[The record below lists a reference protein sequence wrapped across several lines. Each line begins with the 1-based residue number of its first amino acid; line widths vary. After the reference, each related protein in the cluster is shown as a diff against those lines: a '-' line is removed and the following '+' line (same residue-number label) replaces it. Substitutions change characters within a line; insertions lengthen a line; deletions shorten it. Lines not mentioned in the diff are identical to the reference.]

1 MKPITLTIKGL
12 HSFREEQTIDFE
24 GLSGAGVF
32 GIFGPTGSGKS
43 SILDAMT
50 LALYG
55 KVERAANNTHGIL
68 NHAEDTLSVSFTFAL
83 QTNHQISYKVER
95 VFKRTDEMKV
105 KTALCRFIEIKEEHT
120 VLADK
125 ASEVNK
131 RVEELLGLTID
142 DFTRAV
148 VLPQGKF
155 AEFLSLKG
163 AERRHMLQR
172 LFNLE
177 QYGDR
182 LVKKLRRQAQEANA
196 RKKEMLAEQSGL
208 GEAGSEAVE
217 QAEQALEQAE
227 ARLEAMRK
235 NRDQAKERFT
245 EHQEIWNVQ
254 KEKTAYEEEKKRL
267 EEEQPHVDSMQKRLV
282 EAEKAAALKP
292 YADRY
297 AEAIQHEEKAKKEQT
312 LAQKDLADRTAFFHQ
327 KHEEYEA
334 WRRHKSEKEP
344 ELLTEQEQLSRLQE
358 IEIKLSEAKREE
370 EGKKAEL
377 QQKEEALQSVMNE
390 LEAVTDRLAR
400 GQNRQTEL
408 KQQLKSL
415 QVTSDERKSCQ
426 QAAEMALRIRQTE
439 EQITKEQKRSD
450 ALNLV
455 LQKMNEEKSILV
467 QKTEAEENN
476 IIQAYEAVQTVYHMV
491 CETERSLTRMTEQAK
506 KRQQTLHA
514 QREKARVA
522 LLTKEL
528 AEKLTAGKPCPVCG
542 STHHDSSASVH
553 ETYEFDSSLED
564 NIKQTD
570 VLLTEAA
577 ALSQEILSAKI
588 TLEEQSAR
596 FIEQCPFLQKIQQT
610 PNIEAAASYESQPML
625 EAFDAAK
632 IEWKRVK
639 QDILSVKTRMAQ
651 MISVY
656 QESLKK
662 ADQLNEKI
670 GFEKREADRIESI
683 IAELQSSMDSRLKMF
698 KEAFQDQSVNEAE
711 KWQQAIEE
719 KDRAAEDCEKRIE
732 KSIAFLAEH
741 EAQKEKLRESGH
753 QLEREKLELHF
764 AAERIKSVIADCEHE
779 LGDYAKGD
787 SIQIKLRS
795 VQQDLKL
802 LKEKE
807 QSLYEELQSAQMKLN
822 QAKSRAS
829 ASELTLQEAK
839 DRLDKAES
847 DWLEHAKSTRFT
859 RTEEVERS
867 LIPADELEKIKAGID
882 QFVDKLK
889 QNAAN
894 LKRVEE
900 RLAGRALSESE
911 WSETVTALQEAEDA
925 FGAAIE
931 EKGAAAKALAVIRE
945 HHKRFNE
952 IEHELKKWQ
961 THIDRLDKLQAV
973 FKGNTFVEFL
983 AEEQLESVARDASA
997 RLGMLTRQRYAI
1009 EVDSEGGFVMRDD
1022 ANGGVKRPVSS
1033 LSGGETFLTSLS
1045 LALALSAQIQLRGEY
1060 PLQFFFLDEGFGTL
1074 DQDLLDTVVTA
1085 LEKLQSDNLSVG
1097 VISHVQELRARL
1109 PKKLIVHPAEPS
1121 GRGTRVSLE
1130 LM

>member
-1 MKPITLTIKGL
+1 MKPIVLSIKGL

-105 KTALCRFIEIKEEHT
+105 KTALCRFIEIRDEHT

-196 RKKEMLAEQSGL
+196 RKNEMLAEQSGL
-208 GEAGSEAVE
+208 GEASSEAVE

-245 EHQEIWNVQ
+245 EYQEIWNVQ
-254 KEKTAYEEEKKRL
+254 KEKAAYEEEKKRL
-267 EEEQPHVDSMQKRLV
+267 EKEQLHVDSMKKRLL
-282 EAEKAAALKP
+282 EAETAAALKP

-297 AEAIQHEEKAKKEQT
+297 AEAIQHEEKAEKEQT

-327 KHEEYEA
+327 KHEEYEE
-334 WRRHKSEKEP
+334 WRQHKSGKEP

-358 IEIKLSEAKREE
+358 IEVKLSEAKQDEE
-370 EGKKAEL
+370 RKKAEL

-390 LEAVTDRLAR
+390 LETVTDRLTR

-439 EQITKEQKRSD
+439 EQIRKEKKRSD

-455 LQKMNEEKSILV
+455 LQKMNEEKSTLV
-467 QKTEAEENN
+467 QKTEAEKSN

-506 KRQQTLHA
+506 KRQQTLHS
-514 QREKARVA
+514 QREKARMA

-542 STHHDSSASVH
+542 STHHDPSASVH
-553 ETYEFDSSLED
+553 ETYELDSNLEK

-596 FIEQCPFLQKIQQT
+596 FIEQCTFLQTIQA
-610 PNIEAAASYESQPML
+610 PNLEAAASYENQPVQ
-625 EAFDAAK
+625 EAFDTAT
-632 IEWKRVK
+632 IEWKQVK

-651 MISVY
+651 VISAY
-656 QESLKK
+656 QESLKT

-670 GFEKREADRIESI
+670 GFEQREADRIDSI

-719 KDRAAEDCEKRIE
+719 KDRAAEECEKRIE

-753 QLEREKLELHF
+753 QLEREKLELHY
-764 AAERIKSVIADCEHE
+764 AAERIKSVIADYEHE

-807 QSLYEELQSAQMKLN
+807 QSLYEELQSAQTMLN

-829 ASELTLQEAK
+829 ASELTLKEAK
-839 DRLDKAES
+839 DRLEKAEAA
-847 DWLEHAKSTRFT
+847 WLEHAKSTRFT

-867 LIPADELEKIKAGID
+867 LIPDAELEKMKAGID
-882 QFVDKLK
+882 QFMDKLK

-894 LKRVEE
+894 LERVAEI
-900 RLAGRALSESE
+900 LAGRALSESE

-931 EKGAAAKALAVIRE
+931 EKGAAAKALAVIRD

-952 IEHELKKWQ
+952 IEAELKKWQ

-1009 EVDSEGGFVMRDD
+1009 EVDSEGGFVMRDN

-1121 GRGTRVSLE
+1121 GRGTRVTLE

>member
-1 MKPITLTIKGL
+1 MKPIVLSIKGL

-105 KTALCRFIEIKEEHT
+105 KTALCRFIEIRDEHT

-196 RKKEMLAEQSGL
+196 RKNEMLAEQSGL
-208 GEAGSEAVE
+208 GEASSEAVE

-245 EHQEIWNVQ
+245 EYQEIWNVQ
-254 KEKTAYEEEKKRL
+254 KEKAAYEEEKKRL
-267 EEEQPHVDSMQKRLV
+267 EKEQLHVDSMKKRLL
-282 EAEKAAALKP
+282 EAETAAALKP

-297 AEAIQHEEKAKKEQT
+297 AEAIQHEEKAEKEQT

-327 KHEEYEA
+327 KHEEYEE
-334 WRRHKSEKEP
+334 WRQHKSGKEP

-358 IEIKLSEAKREE
+358 IEVKLSEAKQDEE
-370 EGKKAEL
+370 RKKAEL

-390 LEAVTDRLAR
+390 LETVTDRLTR

-408 KQQLKSL
+408 KRQLKSL

-439 EQITKEQKRSD
+439 EQIRKEKKRSD

-455 LQKMNEEKSILV
+455 LQKMNEEKSTLV
-467 QKTEAEENN
+467 QKTEAEKSN

-506 KRQQTLHA
+506 KRQQTLHS
-514 QREKARVA
+514 QREKARMA

-542 STHHDSSASVH
+542 STHHDPSASVH
-553 ETYEFDSSLED
+553 ETYELDSNLEK

-596 FIEQCPFLQKIQQT
+596 FIEQCPFLQTIQA
-610 PNIEAAASYESQPML
+610 PNLEAAASYENQPVQ
-625 EAFDAAK
+625 EAFDTAT
-632 IEWKRVK
+632 IEWKQVK

-651 MISVY
+651 VISAY
-656 QESLKK
+656 QESLKT

-670 GFEKREADRIESI
+670 GFEQREADRIDSI

-719 KDRAAEDCEKRIE
+719 KDRAAEECEKRIE

-753 QLEREKLELHF
+753 QLEREKLELHY
-764 AAERIKSVIADCEHE
+764 AAERIKSVIADYEHE

-807 QSLYEELQSAQMKLN
+807 QSLYEELQSAQTMLN

-829 ASELTLQEAK
+829 ASELTLKEAK
-839 DRLDKAES
+839 DRLEKAEAA
-847 DWLEHAKSTRFT
+847 WLEHAKSTRFT

-867 LIPADELEKIKAGID
+867 LIPAAELEKMKAGID
-882 QFVDKLK
+882 QFMDKLK

-894 LKRVEE
+894 LERVAEI
-900 RLAGRALSESE
+900 LAGRALSESE

-931 EKGAAAKALAVIRE
+931 EKGAAAKALAVIRD

-952 IEHELKKWQ
+952 IEAELKKWQ

-1009 EVDSEGGFVMRDD
+1009 EVDSEGGFVMRDN

>member
-1 MKPITLTIKGL
+1 MKPIALSIKGL

-105 KTALCRFIEIKEEHT
+105 KTALCRFIEIRDEHT

-196 RKKEMLAEQSGL
+196 RKNEMLAEQSGL
-208 GEAGSEAVE
+208 GEASSEAVE
-217 QAEQALEQAE
+217 QAEKALEQAE

-235 NRDQAKERFT
+235 NRDQAKARFT
-245 EHQEIWNVQ
+245 EYQEIWNVQ
-254 KEKTAYEEEKKRL
+254 KEKAAYEEEKKRL
-267 EEEQPHVDSMQKRLV
+267 EEEQPQVDSMQKRLL
-282 EAEKAAALKP
+282 EAETAAALKP

-297 AEAIQHEEKAKKEQT
+297 AEAIQHEEKAEKEQT

-327 KHEEYEA
+327 KHEEYEE
-334 WRRHKSEKEP
+334 WRQHKSEKEP

-358 IEIKLSEAKREE
+358 IEIKLSEAKQEE
-370 EGKKAEL
+370 ERKKAEL

-390 LEAVTDRLAR
+390 LETVTDRLTR

-439 EQITKEQKRSD
+439 EQITKEKKRSD

-455 LQKMNEEKSILV
+455 LQKMNEEKSTLV
-467 QKTEAEENN
+467 QKMEAEKSN

-506 KRQQTLHA
+506 KRQQTLHS

-542 STHHDSSASVH
+542 SIHHDPSASVH
-553 ETYEFDSSLED
+553 ETYELDSNLEE

-596 FIEQCPFLQKIQQT
+596 FIEQCPFLQTIQV
-610 PNIEAAASYESQPML
+610 PNLEAAASYENQPVH
-625 EAFDAAK
+625 EAFDTAT

-651 MISVY
+651 MISAY

-683 IAELQSSMDSRLKMF
+683 IAELQSLMDSRLNMF

-711 KWQQAIEE
+711 KWQRAIEE
-719 KDRAAEDCEKRIE
+719 KDRAAEECEKRIE

-753 QLEREKLELHF
+753 QLEREKLELHY
-764 AAERIKSVIADCEHE
+764 AAERIKSLIADYEHE
-779 LGDYAKGD
+779 LGDYARGD

-807 QSLYEELQSAQMKLN
+807 QSLYEELQSAQTMLN

-829 ASELTLQEAK
+829 ASELTLKEAK
-839 DRLDKAES
+839 DRFEKAEAA
-847 DWLEHAKSTRFT
+847 WLEHAKSTRFT

-867 LIPADELEKIKAGID
+867 LIPADELDKMKADID
-882 QFVDKLK
+882 QFMDKLK

-894 LKRVEE
+894 LERVAEI
-900 RLAGRALSESE
+900 LAGRALSESE

-931 EKGAAAKALAVIRE
+931 EKGAAAKALAVIRD

-952 IEHELKKWQ
+952 IEAELKKWQ

>member
-1 MKPITLTIKGL
+1 MKPIALSIKGL

-68 NHAEDTLSVSFTFAL
+68 NQAEDTLSVSFTFAL

-105 KTALCRFIEIKEEHT
+105 KTALCRFIEIKDEHT

-196 RKKEMLAEQSGL
+196 RKNEMLAEQSGL
-208 GEAGSEAVE
+208 GEASSEAVE
-217 QAEQALEQAE
+217 QAEKALEQAE

-254 KEKTAYEEEKKRL
+254 KEKSAYEEEEKRL
-267 EEEQPHVDSMQKRLV
+267 AEEQSHIDSMQKRLL
-282 EAEKAAALKP
+282 EAETAAALKP

-297 AEAIQHEEKAKKEQT
+297 AEAIQHEEQAEKEQT
-312 LAQKDLADRTAFFHQ
+312 LAQKDLADRTAFFQQ

-334 WRRHKSEKEP
+334 WRQHKSEKEP

-358 IEIKLSEAKREE
+358 IEIKLSEAKQEE
-370 EGKKAEL
+370 ERKKADL
-377 QQKEEALQSVMNE
+377 RQKEEALQSVMNE
-390 LEAVTDRLAR
+390 LETVTDRLTR

-415 QVTSDERKSCQ
+415 QVTSNERKSCH

-439 EQITKEQKRSD
+439 EQIKKEKKRSEE
-450 ALNLV
+450 LNLV
-455 LQKMNEEKSILV
+455 LQKMNEEKNTLV

-476 IIQAYEAVQTVYHMV
+476 IIQAYEAVQTVYHLV
-491 CETERSLTRMTEQAK
+491 CETERSLTHMTEEARKSQH
-506 KRQQTLHA
+506 TLHL

-528 AEKLTAGKPCPVCG
+528 AQKLTAGKPCPVCG
-542 STHHDSSASVH
+542 STDHDPSASVH
-553 ETYEFDSSLED
+553 ETYEADSHLEED
-564 NIKQTD
+564 IKRTD

-596 FIEQCPFLQKIQQT
+596 FIEQCPFLQTIQAQ
-610 PNIEAAASYESQPML
+610 NLEAAASFENQPVY
-625 EAFDAAK
+625 EAFETVK
-632 IEWKRVK
+632 FEWKRIK

-651 MISVY
+651 MIGAY

-662 ADQLNEKI
+662 AEQLNEKI

-683 IAELQSSMDSRLKMF
+683 ISELQSSMDSSLNMF
-698 KEAFQDQSVNEAE
+698 KEAFQNQSVDEAE

-719 KDRAAEDCEKRIE
+719 KDRAAEECEKRIE

-753 QLEREKLELHF
+753 RLEREKLELHY
-764 AAERIKSVIADCEHE
+764 AAERIKSVIADYEHE

-839 DRLDKAES
+839 GRLEKAKAA
-847 DWLEHAKSTRFT
+847 WLEHTKNTSIT
-859 RTEEVERS
+859 RTEEVEQS
-867 LIPADELEKIKAGID
+867 LIPADELEKMKTGID
-882 QFVDKLK
+882 QFMDKLK

-894 LKRVEE
+894 LKRVAEI
-900 RLAGRALSESE
+900 LAGRALSESE
-911 WSETVTALQEAEDA
+911 WNETVAALQKAEDA

-931 EKGAAAKALAVIRE
+931 EKGAAAKALAVIRD

-952 IEHELKKWQ
+952 IEAELKKWQ

-997 RLGMLTRQRYAI
+997 RLSMLTRQRYAI

-1022 ANGGVKRPVSS
+1022 ANGGVRRPVSS

-1085 LEKLQSDNLSVG
+1085 LEKLQSDNLAVG

>member
-1 MKPITLTIKGL
+1 MKPIALSIKGL
-12 HSFREEQTIDFE
+12 HSFREEQTIDFD

-83 QTNHQISYKVER
+83 QANHQTSYKVER
-95 VFKRTDEMKV
+95 VFKRTDDMKV
-105 KTALCRFIEIKEEHT
+105 KTALCRFIEIKDEQT

-125 ASEVNK
+125 AGEVNK

-172 LFNLE
+172 LFHLE

-196 RKKEMLAEQSGL
+196 RKNEMLAEQSGL
-208 GEAGSEAVE
+208 GEASSEAVE
-217 QAEQALEQAE
+217 QAEQALKQAE

-235 NRDQAKERFT
+235 NRDQAKERFA

-254 KEKTAYEEEKKRL
+254 KEKAAYEEEKKRL
-267 EEEQPHVDSMQKRLV
+267 EEKHPHIDSMQKRLQ
-282 EAEKAAALKP
+282 EAETAAALKP

-297 AEAIQHEEKAKKEQT
+297 AETIQHEDKAEKEQT
-312 LAQKDLADRTAFFHQ
+312 LAQKNVAERTAFFHQ
-327 KHEEYEA
+327 KQEEYEA

-344 ELLTEQEQLSRLQE
+344 ALLTEQEQLSRLQE
-358 IEIKLSEAKREE
+358 IEIKRSEAKQEE
-370 EGKKAEL
+370 EHKKAEL
-377 QQKEEALQSVMNE
+377 RQKEKALQSVMNE
-390 LEAVTDRLAR
+390 LETVTDRLTR

-426 QAAEMALRIRQTE
+426 KAAEMALRIRQTE
-439 EQITKEQKRSD
+439 EQITKEKKRSD
-450 ALNLV
+450 ALNLI
-455 LQKMNEEKSILV
+455 LQKMNEEKRTLV
-467 QKTEAEENN
+467 QKKEAEENN

-491 CETERSLTRMTEQAK
+491 CETERSFNQMIEQAK

-553 ETYEFDSSLED
+553 ETYELDSNLEE

-577 ALSQEILSAKI
+577 ALGQEILSAKI

-596 FIEQCPFLQKIQQT
+596 CIEQCPFLQTIQA
-610 PNIEAAASYESQPML
+610 PNLEAAASYENQPVN
-625 EAFDAAK
+625 EAFDAAVL
-632 IEWKRVK
+632 EWKRVK
-639 QDILSVKTRMAQ
+639 QDILSVKTRMTQ
-651 MISVY
+651 MISAY
-656 QESLKK
+656 QESVKK
-662 ADQLNEKI
+662 VDQYNEKI
-670 GFEKREADRIESI
+670 GFEKREADRIEGI
-683 IAELQSSMDSRLKMF
+683 IAELQSSMDSHLNMF
-698 KEAFQDQSVNEAE
+698 KEAFQDQSVDEAE

-719 KDRAAEDCEKRIE
+719 KDRAAEECEKRIE
-732 KSIAFLAEH
+732 KSIAFLAEY

-753 QLEREKLELHF
+753 QLEREKLELHY
-764 AAERIKSVIADCEHE
+764 AAERIKSVIADYERE
-779 LGDYAKGD
+779 LGGYAKGD
-787 SIQIKLRS
+787 SIKLKLS
-795 VQQDLKL
+795 TVQQDLKV

-807 QSLYEELQSAQMKLN
+807 QILYEELQSAQTTLN
-822 QAKSRAS
+822 QANSRAS
-829 ASELTLQEAK
+829 ASEIALREAK
-839 DRLDKAES
+839 DRLEKAEAA
-847 DWLEHAKSTRFT
+847 WLEHAKSTPFT
-859 RTEEVERS
+859 RTEEVEQS
-867 LIPADELEKIKAGID
+867 LIPSDELDKMKIGID
-882 QFVDKLK
+882 QFMDKVK
-889 QNAAN
+889 QNTAN
-894 LKRVEE
+894 LKRVAE
-900 RLAGRALSESE
+900 RLAGRSLLEGE
-911 WSETVTALQEAEDA
+911 WNETVTALQEAEDA
-925 FGAAIE
+925 HGAAIE
-931 EKGAAAKALAVIRE
+931 EKGAAAKALAVIRD

-952 IEHELKKWQ
+952 IEAELKKWQ

>member
-1 MKPITLTIKGL
+1 MKPIALSIKGL

-105 KTALCRFIEIKEEHT
+105 KTALCRFIEIKDEHT

-125 ASEVNK
+125 AGEVNK

-172 LFNLE
+172 LFHLE

-196 RKKEMLAEQSGL
+196 RKNEMLAEQSGL
-208 GEAGSEAVE
+208 GEASSEAVE
-217 QAEQALEQAE
+217 QAEKALEQAE
-227 ARLEAMRK
+227 VQLETMKK

-254 KEKTAYEEEKKRL
+254 KEQSAYEEEKRRL
-267 EEEQPHVDSMQKRLV
+267 EEEQPHVDSMQKRLLK
-282 EAEKAAALKP
+282 AETAAALKP

-297 AEAIQHEEKAKKEQT
+297 AEAIQQEEKAAKEQL
-312 LAQKDLADRTAFFHQ
+312 LAEKDLADRTVFCHQ

-358 IEIKLSEAKREE
+358 IEIKLSEAKQEE
-370 EGKKAEL
+370 ERKKAEL
-377 QQKEEALQSVMNE
+377 QQKEESLQSVVNE
-390 LEAVTDRLAR
+390 LETVTDRLSR

-439 EQITKEQKRSD
+439 EQIRKEKKRSD

-455 LQKMNEEKSILV
+455 LQKMNEEKSTLV
-467 QKTEAEENN
+467 HKTEAEKNN

-491 CETERSLTRMTEQAK
+491 CEAERSLTRMTEQGK

-514 QREKARVA
+514 QREKARMA

-528 AEKLTAGKPCPVCG
+528 SEKLIAGKPCPVCG
-542 STHHDSSASVH
+542 STYHDPSASAH
-553 ETYEFDSSLED
+553 ETYELDGNLEED
-564 NIKQTD
+564 IKQTD
-570 VLLTEAA
+570 VILTEAA
-577 ALSQEILSAKI
+577 SLSQEILSAKI

-596 FIEQCPFLQKIQQT
+596 FIEQCPFLQTIQAS
-610 PNIEAAASYESQPML
+610 NLEAAASYENQPVY
-625 EAFDAAK
+625 EAFETAQL
-632 IEWKRVK
+632 EWKRVK
-639 QDILSVKTRMAQ
+639 QDILSVKIRMAQ
-651 MISVY
+651 MISAY

-662 ADQLNEKI
+662 AEQLNEKI
-670 GFEKREADRIESI
+670 GFEKREADRIEST
-683 IAELQSSMDSRLKMF
+683 IAELRSSMDSRMKQF
-698 KEAFQDQSVNEAE
+698 NEAFGDQSVDEAE

-719 KDRAAEDCEKRIE
+719 KDRAAEECEKRIE
-732 KSIAFLAEH
+732 KSIAFLSEH

-753 QLEREKLELHF
+753 QLEREKLELHY
-764 AAERIKSVIADCEHE
+764 AAERIKSVIADYEHE

-787 SIQIKLRS
+787 SIEIKLRS

-807 QSLYEELQSAQMKLN
+807 QSLYEELQSAQTMLN
-822 QAKSRAS
+822 QANSRAS
-829 ASELTLQEAK
+829 ASAITLKEAK
-839 DRLDKAES
+839 DSLEKAEAA
-847 DWLEHAKSTRFT
+847 WLEHAKSTCFT

-867 LIPADELEKIKAGID
+867 LIPADELDKIKTRID
-882 QFVDKLK
+882 QFMDKRK

-894 LKRVEE
+894 LKRVAEI
-900 RLAGRALSESE
+900 LADRALSEGQ
-911 WSETVTALQEAEDA
+911 WSKTVTALQEAEDA

-931 EKGAAAKALAVIRE
+931 EKGAAAKALAVIRD

-952 IEHELKKWQ
+952 IEAELKKWQ

-1109 PKKLIVHPAEPS
+1109 PKKLIVHPAEPT
-1121 GRGTRVSLE
+1121 GGGTRVSLE

>member
-1 MKPITLTIKGL
+1 MKPIALSIKGL

-105 KTALCRFIEIKEEHT
+105 KTALCRFIEIKDEHT

-125 ASEVNK
+125 AGEVNK

-172 LFNLE
+172 LFHLE

-196 RKKEMLAEQSGL
+196 RKNEMLAEQSGL
-208 GEAGSEAVE
+208 GEASSEAVE
-217 QAEQALEQAE
+217 QAEKALEQAE
-227 ARLEAMRK
+227 AQLETMKK

-254 KEKTAYEEEKKRL
+254 KEQSAYEEEKRRL
-267 EEEQPHVDSMQKRLV
+267 EEEQPHVDSMQKRLLK
-282 EAEKAAALKP
+282 AETAAALKP

-297 AEAIQHEEKAKKEQT
+297 AEAIQQEEKAAKEQT
-312 LAQKDLADRTAFFHQ
+312 LAEKDLADRTVFCHQ

-358 IEIKLSEAKREE
+358 IEIKLSEAKQEE
-370 EGKKAEL
+370 ERKKAEL
-377 QQKEEALQSVMNE
+377 QQKEESLQSVVNE
-390 LEAVTDRLAR
+390 LETVTDRLSR

-439 EQITKEQKRSD
+439 EQIRKEKKRSD

-455 LQKMNEEKSILV
+455 LQKMNEEKSTLV
-467 QKTEAEENN
+467 HKTEAEKNN

-491 CETERSLTRMTEQAK
+491 CEAERSLTRMTEQGK

-514 QREKARVA
+514 QREKARMA

-528 AEKLTAGKPCPVCG
+528 SEKLTAGKPCPVCG
-542 STHHDSSASVH
+542 STYHDPSASAH
-553 ETYEFDSSLED
+553 ETYELDGNLEED
-564 NIKQTD
+564 IKQTD
-570 VLLTEAA
+570 VILTEAA
-577 ALSQEILSAKI
+577 SLSQEILSAKI

-596 FIEQCPFLQKIQQT
+596 FIEQCPFLQTIQAS
-610 PNIEAAASYESQPML
+610 NLEAAASYENQPVY
-625 EAFDAAK
+625 EAFETAQL
-632 IEWKRVK
+632 EWKRVK

-651 MISVY
+651 MISAY

-662 ADQLNEKI
+662 AEQLNEKI

-683 IAELQSSMDSRLKMF
+683 IAELRSSMDSRMKQF
-698 KEAFQDQSVNEAE
+698 NEAFGDQSVDEAE

-719 KDRAAEDCEKRIE
+719 KDRAAEECEKRIE
-732 KSIAFLAEH
+732 KSIAFLSEH

-753 QLEREKLELHF
+753 QLEREKLELHY
-764 AAERIKSVIADCEHE
+764 AAERIKSVIADYEHE

-787 SIQIKLRS
+787 SIEIKLRS

-807 QSLYEELQSAQMKLN
+807 QSLYEELQSAQTMLN
-822 QAKSRAS
+822 QANSRAS
-829 ASELTLQEAK
+829 ASALTLKEAK
-839 DRLDKAES
+839 DSLEKAEAA
-847 DWLEHAKSTRFT
+847 WLEHAKSTCFT

-867 LIPADELEKIKAGID
+867 LIPADELDKIKTRID
-882 QFVDKLK
+882 QFMDKRK

-894 LKRVEE
+894 LKRVAEI
-900 RLAGRALSESE
+900 LADRALSEGE
-911 WSETVTALQEAEDA
+911 WSKTVTALQEAEDA

-931 EKGAAAKALAVIRE
+931 EKGAAAKALAVIRD

-952 IEHELKKWQ
+952 IEAELKKWQ

-1109 PKKLIVHPAEPS
+1109 PKKLIVHPAEPT

>member
-1 MKPITLTIKGL
+1 MKPIALSIKGL

-68 NHAEDTLSVSFTFAL
+68 NQAEDTLSVSFTFAL

-105 KTALCRFIEIKEEHT
+105 KTALCRFIEIKDEHT

-196 RKKEMLAEQSGL
+196 RKNEMLAEQSGL
-208 GEAGSEAVE
+208 GEASSEAVE
-217 QAEQALEQAE
+217 QAEKALEQAE
-227 ARLEAMRK
+227 AQLEAMRK

-254 KEKTAYEEEKKRL
+254 KEKSAYEEEEKRL
-267 EEEQPHVDSMQKRLV
+267 AEEQPHIDSMQKRLL
-282 EAEKAAALKP
+282 EAETAAALKP

-297 AEAIQHEEKAKKEQT
+297 AEAIQHEEQAEKEQT
-312 LAQKDLADRTAFFHQ
+312 LAQKDLADRTAFFQQ

-334 WRRHKSEKEP
+334 WRQHKSEKEP
-344 ELLTEQEQLSRLQE
+344 ELLAKQEQLSRLQE
-358 IEIKLSEAKREE
+358 IEIKLSEAKQEE
-370 EGKKAEL
+370 ERKKADL
-377 QQKEEALQSVMNE
+377 RQKEEALQSVMNE
-390 LEAVTDRLAR
+390 LETVTDRLTR

-439 EQITKEQKRSD
+439 EQIKKEKKRSD
-450 ALNLV
+450 ELNLV
-455 LQKMNEEKSILV
+455 LQKMNEEKNTLV
-467 QKTEAEENN
+467 RKTEAEENN
-476 IIQAYEAVQTVYHMV
+476 IIQAYEAVQTVYHLV
-491 CETERSLTRMTEQAK
+491 CETERSLTHMTEEARKSQH
-506 KRQQTLHA
+506 TLHL

-528 AEKLTAGKPCPVCG
+528 AQKLTAGKPCPVCG
-542 STHHDSSASVH
+542 STDHDPSASVH
-553 ETYEFDSSLED
+553 ETYEADSHLEED
-564 NIKQTD
+564 IKRTD

-596 FIEQCPFLQKIQQT
+596 FIEQCPFLQTIQTQ
-610 PNIEAAASYESQPML
+610 NLEAAASFEHQPVY
-625 EAFDAAK
+625 EAFETAK
-632 IEWKRVK
+632 FEWKRIK

-651 MISVY
+651 MIGAY

-662 ADQLNEKI
+662 AEQLNEKI

-683 IAELQSSMDSRLKMF
+683 ISELQSSMDSSLNMF
-698 KEAFQDQSVNEAE
+698 KEAFQNQSVDEAE

-719 KDRAAEDCEKRIE
+719 KDRAAEECEKRIE

-753 QLEREKLELHF
+753 RLEREKLELHY
-764 AAERIKSVIADCEHE
+764 AAERIKSVIADYEHE

-839 DRLDKAES
+839 GRLEKAKAA
-847 DWLEHAKSTRFT
+847 WLENTKNTSIT
-859 RTEEVERS
+859 RTEEVEQS
-867 LIPADELEKIKAGID
+867 LIPADELEKMKTGID
-882 QFVDKLK
+882 QFMDKLK

-894 LKRVEE
+894 LKRVAEI
-900 RLAGRALSESE
+900 LAGRALSESE
-911 WSETVTALQEAEDA
+911 WNETVAALQEAEDA

-931 EKGAAAKALAVIRE
+931 EKGAAAKALAVIRD

-952 IEHELKKWQ
+952 IEAELKKWQ

-997 RLGMLTRQRYAI
+997 RLSMLTRQRYAI

-1022 ANGGVKRPVSS
+1022 ANGGVRRPVSS

-1085 LEKLQSDNLSVG
+1085 LEKLQSDNLAVG

>member
-1 MKPITLTIKGL
+1 MKPIALSIKGL

-105 KTALCRFIEIKEEHT
+105 KTALCRFIEIRDEHT

-196 RKKEMLAEQSGL
+196 RKNEMLAEQSGL
-208 GEAGSEAVE
+208 GEASSEAVE
-217 QAEQALEQAE
+217 QAEKALEQAE

-235 NRDQAKERFT
+235 NRDQAKARFT
-245 EHQEIWNVQ
+245 EYQEIWNVQ
-254 KEKTAYEEEKKRL
+254 KEKSAYEDEKKRL
-267 EEEQPHVDSMQKRLV
+267 EEEQPQVDSMQKRLL
-282 EAEKAAALKP
+282 EAETAAALKP

-297 AEAIQHEEKAKKEQT
+297 AEAIQHEEKAEKEQT

-327 KHEEYEA
+327 KHEEYEE
-334 WRRHKSEKEP
+334 WRQHKSEKEP

-358 IEIKLSEAKREE
+358 IEIKLSEAKQEE
-370 EGKKAEL
+370 ERKKAEL

-390 LEAVTDRLAR
+390 LETVTDRLTR

-439 EQITKEQKRSD
+439 EQITKEKKRSD

-455 LQKMNEEKSILV
+455 LQKMNEEKSTLV
-467 QKTEAEENN
+467 QKMEAEKSN

-506 KRQQTLHA
+506 KRQQTLHS

-542 STHHDSSASVH
+542 SIHHDPSASVH
-553 ETYEFDSSLED
+553 ETYELDSNLEE

-596 FIEQCPFLQKIQQT
+596 FIEQCPFLQTIQV
-610 PNIEAAASYESQPML
+610 PNLEAAASYENQPVH
-625 EAFDAAK
+625 EAFDTAT

-651 MISVY
+651 MISAY

-683 IAELQSSMDSRLKMF
+683 IAELQSSMDSRLNMF

-711 KWQQAIEE
+711 KWQRAIEE
-719 KDRAAEDCEKRIE
+719 KDRAAEECEKRIE

-753 QLEREKLELHF
+753 QLEREKLELHY
-764 AAERIKSVIADCEHE
+764 AAERIKSLIADYEHE

-807 QSLYEELQSAQMKLN
+807 QSLYEELQSAQTMLN

-829 ASELTLQEAK
+829 ASELTLKEAK
-839 DRLDKAES
+839 DRFEKAEAA
-847 DWLEHAKSTRFT
+847 WLEHAKSTRFT

-867 LIPADELEKIKAGID
+867 LIPADELDKMKADID
-882 QFVDKLK
+882 QFMDKLK

-894 LKRVEE
+894 LERVAEI
-900 RLAGRALSESE
+900 LAGRALSESE

-931 EKGAAAKALAVIRE
+931 EKGAAAKALAVIRD

-952 IEHELKKWQ
+952 IEAELKKWQ

>member
-1 MKPITLTIKGL
+1 MKPIALSIKGL

-105 KTALCRFIEIKEEHT
+105 KTALCRFIEIRDEHT

-196 RKKEMLAEQSGL
+196 RKNEMLAEQSGL
-208 GEAGSEAVE
+208 GEASSEAVE
-217 QAEQALEQAE
+217 QAEKALEQAE

-235 NRDQAKERFT
+235 NRDQAKARFT
-245 EHQEIWNVQ
+245 EYQEIWNVQ
-254 KEKTAYEEEKKRL
+254 KEKSAYEDEKKRL
-267 EEEQPHVDSMQKRLV
+267 EEEQPQVDSMQKRLL
-282 EAEKAAALKP
+282 EAETAAALKP

-297 AEAIQHEEKAKKEQT
+297 AEAIQHEEKAEKEQT

-327 KHEEYEA
+327 KHEEYEE
-334 WRRHKSEKEP
+334 WRQHKSEKEP

-358 IEIKLSEAKREE
+358 IEIKLSEAKQEE
-370 EGKKAEL
+370 ERKKAEL

-390 LEAVTDRLAR
+390 LETVTDRLTR

-439 EQITKEQKRSD
+439 EQITKEKKRSD

-455 LQKMNEEKSILV
+455 LQKMNEEKSTLV
-467 QKTEAEENN
+467 QKMEAEKSN

-506 KRQQTLHA
+506 KRQQTLHS

-542 STHHDSSASVH
+542 SIHHDPSASVH
-553 ETYEFDSSLED
+553 ETYELDSNLEE

-570 VLLTEAA
+570 VLLTEAV

-596 FIEQCPFLQKIQQT
+596 FIEQCPFLQTIQV
-610 PNIEAAASYESQPML
+610 PNLEAAASYENQPVH
-625 EAFDAAK
+625 EAFDTAT

-651 MISVY
+651 MISAY

-683 IAELQSSMDSRLKMF
+683 IAELQSSMDSRLNMF

-711 KWQQAIEE
+711 KWQRAIEE
-719 KDRAAEDCEKRIE
+719 KDRAAEECEKRIE

-753 QLEREKLELHF
+753 QLEREKLELHY
-764 AAERIKSVIADCEHE
+764 AAERIKSLIADYEHE
-779 LGDYAKGD
+779 LGDYARGD

-807 QSLYEELQSAQMKLN
+807 QSLYEELQSAQTMLN

-829 ASELTLQEAK
+829 ASELTLKEAK
-839 DRLDKAES
+839 DRFEKAEAA
-847 DWLEHAKSTRFT
+847 WLEHAKSTRFT

-867 LIPADELEKIKAGID
+867 LIPADELDKMKADID
-882 QFVDKLK
+882 QFMDKLK

-894 LKRVEE
+894 LERVAEI
-900 RLAGRALSESE
+900 LAGRALSESE

-931 EKGAAAKALAVIRE
+931 EKGAAAKALAVIRD

-952 IEHELKKWQ
+952 IEAELKKWQ

>member
-1 MKPITLTIKGL
+1 MKPIALSIKGL

-105 KTALCRFIEIKEEHT
+105 KTALCRFIEIRDEHT

-196 RKKEMLAEQSGL
+196 RKNEMLAEQSGL
-208 GEAGSEAVE
+208 GEASSEAVE
-217 QAEQALEQAE
+217 QAEKALEQAE
-227 ARLEAMRK
+227 AWLEAMRK
-235 NRDQAKERFT
+235 NRDQAKARFT
-245 EHQEIWNVQ
+245 EYQEIWNVQ
-254 KEKTAYEEEKKRL
+254 KEKAAYEEEKKRL
-267 EEEQPHVDSMQKRLV
+267 EEEQPQVDSMQKRLL
-282 EAEKAAALKP
+282 EAETAAALKP

-297 AEAIQHEEKAKKEQT
+297 AEAIQHEEKAEKEQT

-327 KHEEYEA
+327 KHEEYEE
-334 WRRHKSEKEP
+334 WRQHKSEKEP

-358 IEIKLSEAKREE
+358 IEIKLSEAKQEE
-370 EGKKAEL
+370 ERKKAEL

-390 LEAVTDRLAR
+390 LETVTDRLTR

-439 EQITKEQKRSD
+439 EQITKEKKRSD

-455 LQKMNEEKSILV
+455 LQKMNEEKSTLV
-467 QKTEAEENN
+467 QKMEAEKSN

-491 CETERSLTRMTEQAK
+491 CVTERSLTRMTEQAK
-506 KRQQTLHA
+506 KRQQTLHS

-542 STHHDSSASVH
+542 SIHHDPSASVH
-553 ETYEFDSSLED
+553 ETYELDSNLEE

-588 TLEEQSAR
+588 TLEEQFAR
-596 FIEQCPFLQKIQQT
+596 FIEQCPFLQTIQV
-610 PNIEAAASYESQPML
+610 PNLEAAASYENQPVH
-625 EAFDAAK
+625 EAFDTAT

-651 MISVY
+651 MISAY

-683 IAELQSSMDSRLKMF
+683 IAELQSSMDSRLNMF

-711 KWQQAIEE
+711 KWQRAIEE
-719 KDRAAEDCEKRIE
+719 KDRAAEECEKRIE

-753 QLEREKLELHF
+753 QLEREKLELHY
-764 AAERIKSVIADCEHE
+764 AAERIKSLIADYEHE
-779 LGDYAKGD
+779 LGDYARGD

-807 QSLYEELQSAQMKLN
+807 QSLYEELQSAQTMLN

-829 ASELTLQEAK
+829 ASELTLKEAK
-839 DRLDKAES
+839 DRFEKAEAA
-847 DWLEHAKSTRFT
+847 WLEHAKSTRFT

-867 LIPADELEKIKAGID
+867 LIPANELDKMKADID
-882 QFVDKLK
+882 QFMDKLK

-894 LKRVEE
+894 LERVAEI
-900 RLAGRALSESE
+900 LAGRALSESE

-931 EKGAAAKALAVIRE
+931 EKGAAAKALAVIRD

-952 IEHELKKWQ
+952 IEAELKKWQ

-983 AEEQLESVARDASA
+983 AEEQLESVARDAST

>member
-1 MKPITLTIKGL
+1 MKPIALSIKGL

-68 NHAEDTLSVSFTFAL
+68 NQAEDTLSVSFTFAL

-105 KTALCRFIEIKEEHT
+105 KTALCRFIEIKDEHT

-196 RKKEMLAEQSGL
+196 RKNEMLAEQSGL
-208 GEAGSEAVE
+208 GEASSEAVE
-217 QAEQALEQAE
+217 QAEKALEQAE

-235 NRDQAKERFT
+235 NRDQARERFT

-254 KEKTAYEEEKKRL
+254 KEKSAYEEEEKRL
-267 EEEQPHVDSMQKRLV
+267 AEEQPHIDSMQKRLL
-282 EAEKAAALKP
+282 EAETAAALKP

-297 AEAIQHEEKAKKEQT
+297 AEAIQHEEQAEKEQT
-312 LAQKDLADRTAFFHQ
+312 LAQKDLADRTAFFQQ

-334 WRRHKSEKEP
+334 WRQHKSEKEP

-358 IEIKLSEAKREE
+358 IEIKLSEAKQEE
-370 EGKKAEL
+370 ERKKADL
-377 QQKEEALQSVMNE
+377 RQKEEALQSVMNE
-390 LEAVTDRLAR
+390 LETVTDRLTR

-415 QVTSDERKSCQ
+415 QVTSNERKSCH

-439 EQITKEQKRSD
+439 EQIKKEKKRSEE
-450 ALNLV
+450 LNLV
-455 LQKMNEEKSILV
+455 LQKMNEEKNTLV

-476 IIQAYEAVQTVYHMV
+476 IIQAYEAVQTVYHLV
-491 CETERSLTRMTEQAK
+491 CETERSLTRMTEETRKSQH
-506 KRQQTLHA
+506 TLHL

-528 AEKLTAGKPCPVCG
+528 AQKLTAGKPCPVCG
-542 STHHDSSASVH
+542 STDHDPSASVH
-553 ETYEFDSSLED
+553 ETYEADSHLEED
-564 NIKQTD
+564 IKRTD

-596 FIEQCPFLQKIQQT
+596 FIEQCPFLQTIQAQ
-610 PNIEAAASYESQPML
+610 NLEAAASFENQPVY
-625 EAFDAAK
+625 EAFETVK
-632 IEWKRVK
+632 FEWKRIK

-651 MISVY
+651 MIGAY

-662 ADQLNEKI
+662 AEQLNEKI

-683 IAELQSSMDSRLKMF
+683 ISELQSSMDSSLNMF
-698 KEAFQDQSVNEAE
+698 KEAFQNQSVDEAE

-719 KDRAAEDCEKRIE
+719 KDRAAEECEKRIE

-753 QLEREKLELHF
+753 RLEREKLELHY
-764 AAERIKSVIADCEHE
+764 AAERIKSVIADYEHE

-839 DRLDKAES
+839 GRLEKAKAA
-847 DWLEHAKSTRFT
+847 WLEHTKNTSIT
-859 RTEEVERS
+859 RTEEVEQS
-867 LIPADELEKIKAGID
+867 LIPADELEKMKTGID
-882 QFVDKLK
+882 QFMDKLK

-894 LKRVEE
+894 LKRVAEI
-900 RLAGRALSESE
+900 LAGRALSESE
-911 WSETVTALQEAEDA
+911 WNETVAALQKAEDA

-931 EKGAAAKALAVIRE
+931 EKGAAAKALAVIRD

-952 IEHELKKWQ
+952 IEAELKKWQ

-997 RLGMLTRQRYAI
+997 RLSMLTRQRYAI

-1022 ANGGVKRPVSS
+1022 ANGGVRRPVSS

-1085 LEKLQSDNLSVG
+1085 LEKLQSDNLAVG

>member
-1 MKPITLTIKGL
+1 
-12 HSFREEQTIDFE
+12 
-24 GLSGAGVF
+24 
-32 GIFGPTGSGKS
+32 
-43 SILDAMT
+43 
-50 LALYG
+50 
-55 KVERAANNTHGIL
+55 
-68 NHAEDTLSVSFTFAL
+68 
-83 QTNHQISYKVER
+83 
-95 VFKRTDEMKV
+95 
-105 KTALCRFIEIKEEHT
+105 
-120 VLADK
+120 
-125 ASEVNK
+125 
-131 RVEELLGLTID
+131 
-142 DFTRAV
+142 
-148 VLPQGKF
+148 
-155 AEFLSLKG
+155 
-163 AERRHMLQR
+163 MLQR

-196 RKKEMLAEQSGL
+196 RKNEMLAEQSGL
-208 GEAGSEAVE
+208 GEASSEAVE

-245 EHQEIWNVQ
+245 EYQEIWNVQ
-254 KEKTAYEEEKKRL
+254 KEKAAYEEEKKRL
-267 EEEQPHVDSMQKRLV
+267 EKEQLHVDSMKKRLL
-282 EAEKAAALKP
+282 EAETAAALKP

-297 AEAIQHEEKAKKEQT
+297 AEAIQHEEKAEKEQT

-327 KHEEYEA
+327 KHEEYEE
-334 WRRHKSEKEP
+334 WRQHKSGKEP

-358 IEIKLSEAKREE
+358 IEVKLSEAKQDEE
-370 EGKKAEL
+370 RKKAEL

-390 LEAVTDRLAR
+390 LETVTDRLTR

-439 EQITKEQKRSD
+439 EQIRKEKKRSD

-455 LQKMNEEKSILV
+455 LQKMNEEKSTLV
-467 QKTEAEENN
+467 QKTEAEKSN

-506 KRQQTLHA
+506 KRQQTLHS
-514 QREKARVA
+514 QREKARMA

-542 STHHDSSASVH
+542 STHHDPSASVH
-553 ETYEFDSSLED
+553 ETYELDSNLEK

-596 FIEQCPFLQKIQQT
+596 FIEQCPFLQTIQA
-610 PNIEAAASYESQPML
+610 PNLEAAASYENQPVQ
-625 EAFDAAK
+625 EAFDTAT
-632 IEWKRVK
+632 IEWKQVK

-651 MISVY
+651 VISAY
-656 QESLKK
+656 QESLKT

-670 GFEKREADRIESI
+670 GFEQREADRIDSI

-719 KDRAAEDCEKRIE
+719 KDRAAEECEKRIE

-753 QLEREKLELHF
+753 QLEREKLELHY
-764 AAERIKSVIADCEHE
+764 AAERIKSVIADYEHE

-807 QSLYEELQSAQMKLN
+807 QSLYEELQSAQTMLN

-829 ASELTLQEAK
+829 ASELTLKEAK
-839 DRLDKAES
+839 DRLEKAEAA
-847 DWLEHAKSTRFT
+847 WLEHAKSTRFT

-867 LIPADELEKIKAGID
+867 LIPDAELEKMKAGID
-882 QFVDKLK
+882 QFMDKLK

-894 LKRVEE
+894 LERVAEI
-900 RLAGRALSESE
+900 LAGRALSESE

-931 EKGAAAKALAVIRE
+931 EKGAAAKALAVIRD

-952 IEHELKKWQ
+952 IEAELKKWQ

-1009 EVDSEGGFVMRDD
+1009 EVDSEGGFVMRDN

-1121 GRGTRVSLE
+1121 GRGTRVTLE

>member
-1 MKPITLTIKGL
+1 MKPIVLSIKGL

-105 KTALCRFIEIKEEHT
+105 KTALCRFIEIRDEHT

-196 RKKEMLAEQSGL
+196 RKNEMLAEQSGL
-208 GEAGSEAVE
+208 GEASSEAVE

-245 EHQEIWNVQ
+245 EYQEIWNVQ
-254 KEKTAYEEEKKRL
+254 KEKAAYEEEKKRL
-267 EEEQPHVDSMQKRLV
+267 EKEQLHVDSMKKRLL
-282 EAEKAAALKP
+282 EAETAAALKP

-297 AEAIQHEEKAKKEQT
+297 AEAIQHEEKAEKEQT

-327 KHEEYEA
+327 KHEEYEE
-334 WRRHKSEKEP
+334 WRQHKSGKEP

-358 IEIKLSEAKREE
+358 IEVKLSEAKQDEE
-370 EGKKAEL
+370 RKKAEL

-390 LEAVTDRLAR
+390 LETVTDRLTR

-439 EQITKEQKRSD
+439 EQIRKEKKRSD

-455 LQKMNEEKSILV
+455 LQKMNEEKSTLV
-467 QKTEAEENN
+467 QKTEAEKSN

-506 KRQQTLHA
+506 KRQQTLHS
-514 QREKARVA
+514 QREKARMA

-542 STHHDSSASVH
+542 STHHDPSASVH
-553 ETYEFDSSLED
+553 ETYELDSNLEK

-596 FIEQCPFLQKIQQT
+596 FIEQCPFLQTIQA
-610 PNIEAAASYESQPML
+610 PNLEAAASYENQPVQ
-625 EAFDAAK
+625 EAFDTAT
-632 IEWKRVK
+632 IEWKQVK

-651 MISVY
+651 VISAY
-656 QESLKK
+656 QESLKT

-670 GFEKREADRIESI
+670 GFEQREADRIDSI

-719 KDRAAEDCEKRIE
+719 KDRAAEECEKRIE

-753 QLEREKLELHF
+753 QLEREKLELHY
-764 AAERIKSVIADCEHE
+764 AAERIKSVIADYEHE

-807 QSLYEELQSAQMKLN
+807 QSLYEELQSAQTMLN

-829 ASELTLQEAK
+829 ASELTLKEAK
-839 DRLDKAES
+839 DRLEKAEAA
-847 DWLEHAKSTRFT
+847 WLEHAKSTRFT

-867 LIPADELEKIKAGID
+867 LIPDAELEKMKAGID
-882 QFVDKLK
+882 QFMDKLK

-894 LKRVEE
+894 LERVAEI
-900 RLAGRALSESE
+900 LAGRALSESE

-931 EKGAAAKALAVIRE
+931 EKGAAAKALAVIRD

-952 IEHELKKWQ
+952 IEAELKKWQ

-1009 EVDSEGGFVMRDD
+1009 EVDSEGGFVMRDN

-1121 GRGTRVSLE
+1121 GRGTRVTLE

>member
-1 MKPITLTIKGL
+1 MKPIALSIKGL

-68 NHAEDTLSVSFTFAL
+68 NQAEDTLSVSFTFAL

-105 KTALCRFIEIKEEHT
+105 KTALCRFIEIKDEHT

-196 RKKEMLAEQSGL
+196 RKNEMLAEQSGL
-208 GEAGSEAVE
+208 GEASSEAVE
-217 QAEQALEQAE
+217 QAEKALEQAE

-254 KEKTAYEEEKKRL
+254 KEKSAYEEEEKRL
-267 EEEQPHVDSMQKRLV
+267 AEEQSHIDSMQKRLL
-282 EAEKAAALKP
+282 EAETAAALKP

-297 AEAIQHEEKAKKEQT
+297 AEAIQHEEQAEKEQT
-312 LAQKDLADRTAFFHQ
+312 LAQKDLADRTAFFQQ

-334 WRRHKSEKEP
+334 WRQHKSEKEP

-358 IEIKLSEAKREE
+358 IEIKLSEAKQEE
-370 EGKKAEL
+370 ERKKADL
-377 QQKEEALQSVMNE
+377 RQKEEALQSVMNE
-390 LEAVTDRLAR
+390 LETVTDRLTR

-415 QVTSDERKSCQ
+415 QVTSNERKSCH

-439 EQITKEQKRSD
+439 EQIKKEKKRSEE
-450 ALNLV
+450 LNLV
-455 LQKMNEEKSILV
+455 LQKMNEEKNTLV

-476 IIQAYEAVQTVYHMV
+476 IIQAYEAVQTVYHLV
-491 CETERSLTRMTEQAK
+491 CETERSLTRMTEETRKSQH
-506 KRQQTLHA
+506 TLHL

-528 AEKLTAGKPCPVCG
+528 AQKLTAGKPCPVCG
-542 STHHDSSASVH
+542 STDHDPSASVH
-553 ETYEFDSSLED
+553 ETYEADSHLEED
-564 NIKQTD
+564 IKRTD

-596 FIEQCPFLQKIQQT
+596 FIEQCPFLQTIQAQ
-610 PNIEAAASYESQPML
+610 NLEAAASFENQPVY
-625 EAFDAAK
+625 EAFETVK
-632 IEWKRVK
+632 FEWKRIK

-651 MISVY
+651 MIGAY

-662 ADQLNEKI
+662 AEQLNEKI

-683 IAELQSSMDSRLKMF
+683 ISELQSSMDSSLNMF
-698 KEAFQDQSVNEAE
+698 KEAFQNQSVDEAE

-719 KDRAAEDCEKRIE
+719 KDRAAEECEKRIE

-753 QLEREKLELHF
+753 RLEREKLELHY
-764 AAERIKSVIADCEHE
+764 AAERIKSVIADYEHE

-839 DRLDKAES
+839 GRLEKAKAA
-847 DWLEHAKSTRFT
+847 WLEHTKNTSIT
-859 RTEEVERS
+859 RTEEVEQS
-867 LIPADELEKIKAGID
+867 LIPADELEKMKTGID
-882 QFVDKLK
+882 QFMDKLK

-894 LKRVEE
+894 LKRVAEI
-900 RLAGRALSESE
+900 LAGRALSESE
-911 WSETVTALQEAEDA
+911 WNETVAALQKAEDA
-925 FGAAIE
+925 IGAAIE
-931 EKGAAAKALAVIRE
+931 EKGAAAKALAVIRD

-952 IEHELKKWQ
+952 IEAELKKWQ

-997 RLGMLTRQRYAI
+997 RLSMLTRQRYAI

-1022 ANGGVKRPVSS
+1022 ANGGVRRPVSS

-1085 LEKLQSDNLSVG
+1085 LEKLQSDNLAVG

>member
-1 MKPITLTIKGL
+1 MKPIALSIKGL

-83 QTNHQISYKVER
+83 QTDHQISYKVER

-105 KTALCRFIEIKEEHT
+105 KTALCRFIEIKDEHT

-196 RKKEMLAEQSGL
+196 RKNEMLAEQSGL
-208 GEAGSEAVE
+208 GEASSEAVE
-217 QAEQALEQAE
+217 QAEKALEQAE
-227 ARLEAMRK
+227 ARLEEMRK

-254 KEKTAYEEEKKRL
+254 KEKAAYEEEKKRL
-267 EEEQPHVDSMQKRLV
+267 EEEQPHVDRMQTRML
-282 EAEKAAALKP
+282 EAETAAALKP

-297 AEAIQHEEKAKKEQT
+297 AEAIQHEEKAAKEQM
-312 LAQKDLADRTAFFHQ
+312 LAQKDLADRTAFFQQ

-334 WRRHKSEKEP
+334 WRQHKSEKEP
-344 ELLTEQEQLSRLQE
+344 ELLTKQEQLSRLQE
-358 IEIKLSEAKREE
+358 IEIKLSEANQEE
-370 EGKKAEL
+370 ERKKAEL

-390 LEAVTDRLAR
+390 LETVTDRLTR
-400 GQNRQTEL
+400 GSNRQTEL

-439 EQITKEQKRSD
+439 EQITKEKKRSD

-455 LQKMNEEKSILV
+455 LQKMNEEKSTLV
-467 QKTEAEENN
+467 QKTEAEKSN

-491 CETERSLTRMTEQAK
+491 CETERSLTRLTEQAK
-506 KRQQTLHA
+506 KRQQTLHS

-542 STHHDSSASVH
+542 STHHDPSASVH
-553 ETYEFDSSLED
+553 ETYELDSNLEE

-570 VLLTEAA
+570 MLLTEAA

-596 FIEQCPFLQKIQQT
+596 FIEQCPFLQTIQA
-610 PNIEAAASYESQPML
+610 PSLEVAASYDNQPVH
-625 EAFDAAK
+625 EAFDTAK
-632 IEWKRVK
+632 IEWKRIK
-639 QDILSVKTRMAQ
+639 QDILSAKTRMAQ
-651 MISVY
+651 MISAY
-656 QESLKK
+656 QESIKK

-683 IAELQSSMDSRLKMF
+683 IVELQSSMESRLKMF

-719 KDRAAEDCEKRIE
+719 KDRAAEECEKRIE
-732 KSIAFLAEH
+732 RSIAFLTEH

-753 QLEREKLELHF
+753 QLEREKLELHY
-764 AAERIKSVIADCEHE
+764 AAERIKSVIADYEHE
-779 LGDYAKGD
+779 LGDYAKGN
-787 SIQIKLRS
+787 SIHIKLRS

-807 QSLYEELQSAQMKLN
+807 QSLYEELQSAQTMLN

-829 ASELTLQEAK
+829 ASEFTLQEAK
-839 DRLDKAES
+839 DRLEKAEAA
-847 DWLEHAKSTRFT
+847 WLEYAKSTRFT
-859 RTEEVERS
+859 RTEEVEQS
-867 LIPADELEKIKAGID
+867 LIPADELEKMKTVID

-894 LKRVEE
+894 LKRVAEI
-900 RLAGRALSESE
+900 LACRALSESE

-931 EKGAAAKALAVIRE
+931 EKGAAAKALAVIRD

-952 IEHELKKWQ
+952 IEAELKIWQ
-961 THIDRLDKLQAV
+961 THIDRMDKLQAV

>member
-1 MKPITLTIKGL
+1 MKPIALSIKGL

-68 NHAEDTLSVSFTFAL
+68 NQAEDTLSVSFTFAL

-105 KTALCRFIEIKEEHT
+105 KTALCRFIEIKDEHT

-196 RKKEMLAEQSGL
+196 RKNEMLAEQSGL
-208 GEAGSEAVE
+208 GEASSEAVE
-217 QAEQALEQAE
+217 QAEKALEQAE

-254 KEKTAYEEEKKRL
+254 KEKSAYEEEEKRL
-267 EEEQPHVDSMQKRLV
+267 VEEQPHIDSMQKRLL
-282 EAEKAAALKP
+282 EAETAAALKP

-297 AEAIQHEEKAKKEQT
+297 AEAIQHEEQAEKEQM
-312 LAQKDLADRTAFFHQ
+312 LAQKDLADRTAFFQQ

-334 WRRHKSEKEP
+334 WRQHKSEKEP

-358 IEIKLSEAKREE
+358 IEIKLSEAKQEE
-370 EGKKAEL
+370 ERKKADL
-377 QQKEEALQSVMNE
+377 RQKEEALQSVMNE
-390 LEAVTDRLAR
+390 LETVTDRLTR

-439 EQITKEQKRSD
+439 EQIKKEKKRSEE
-450 ALNLV
+450 LNLV
-455 LQKMNEEKSILV
+455 LQKMNEEKNTLV
-467 QKTEAEENN
+467 RKTEAEENN
-476 IIQAYEAVQTVYHMV
+476 IIQAYEAVQTVYHLV
-491 CETERSLTRMTEQAK
+491 CETERSLTRMTEEARKSQH
-506 KRQQTLHA
+506 TLHL

-528 AEKLTAGKPCPVCG
+528 AQKLTAGKPCPVCG
-542 STHHDSSASVH
+542 STDHDPSASVH
-553 ETYEFDSSLED
+553 ETYEADSHLEED
-564 NIKQTD
+564 IKQTD

-596 FIEQCPFLQKIQQT
+596 FIEQCPFLQTIQAQ
-610 PNIEAAASYESQPML
+610 NLEAAASFEHQPVY
-625 EAFDAAK
+625 EAFETAK
-632 IEWKRVK
+632 FEWKRIK

-651 MISVY
+651 MIGAY

-662 ADQLNEKI
+662 AEQLNEKI

-683 IAELQSSMDSRLKMF
+683 ISELQSSMDSSLNMF
-698 KEAFQDQSVNEAE
+698 KEAFQNQSVDEAE

-719 KDRAAEDCEKRIE
+719 KDRAAEECEKRIE

-741 EAQKEKLRESGH
+741 EAQKEKLREAGH
-753 QLEREKLELHF
+753 RLEREKLELHY
-764 AAERIKSVIADCEHE
+764 AAERIKSVIADYEHE

-822 QAKSRAS
+822 QAKSHAS

-839 DRLDKAES
+839 GRLEKAKAA
-847 DWLEHAKSTRFT
+847 WLEHTKNTSIT
-859 RTEEVERS
+859 RTEEVEQS
-867 LIPADELEKIKAGID
+867 LIPADELEKMKTGID
-882 QFVDKLK
+882 QFMDKLK

-894 LKRVEE
+894 LKRVAEI
-900 RLAGRALSESE
+900 LAGRALSESE
-911 WSETVTALQEAEDA
+911 WNETVAALQEAEDA

-931 EKGAAAKALAVIRE
+931 EKGAAAKALAVIRD

-952 IEHELKKWQ
+952 IEAELKKWQ

-997 RLGMLTRQRYAI
+997 RLSMLTRQRYAI

-1022 ANGGVKRPVSS
+1022 ANGGVRRPVSS

-1085 LEKLQSDNLSVG
+1085 LEKLQSDNLAVG

>member
-1 MKPITLTIKGL
+1 MKPIALSIKGL

-68 NHAEDTLSVSFTFAL
+68 NQAEDTLSVSFTFAL

-105 KTALCRFIEIKEEHT
+105 KTALCRFIEIKDEHT

-196 RKKEMLAEQSGL
+196 RKNEMLAEQSGL
-208 GEAGSEAVE
+208 GEASSEAVE
-217 QAEQALEQAE
+217 QAEKALEQAE
-227 ARLEAMRK
+227 AQLEAMRK

-254 KEKTAYEEEKKRL
+254 KEKSAYEEEEKRL
-267 EEEQPHVDSMQKRLV
+267 AEEQPHIDSMQKRLL
-282 EAEKAAALKP
+282 EAETAAALKP

-297 AEAIQHEEKAKKEQT
+297 AEAIQHEEQAEKEQT
-312 LAQKDLADRTAFFHQ
+312 LAQKDLADRTAFFQQ

-334 WRRHKSEKEP
+334 WRQHKSEKEP
-344 ELLTEQEQLSRLQE
+344 ELLAKQEQLSRLQE
-358 IEIKLSEAKREE
+358 IEIKLSEAKQEE
-370 EGKKAEL
+370 ERKKADL
-377 QQKEEALQSVMNE
+377 RQKEEALQSVMNE
-390 LEAVTDRLAR
+390 LETVTDRLTR

-415 QVTSDERKSCQ
+415 QVTSNERKSCH

-439 EQITKEQKRSD
+439 EQIKKEKKRSD
-450 ALNLV
+450 ELNLV
-455 LQKMNEEKSILV
+455 LQKINEEKNTLV

-476 IIQAYEAVQTVYHMV
+476 IIQAYEAVQTVYHLV
-491 CETERSLTRMTEQAK
+491 CETERSLTRMTEETRKNQQA
-506 KRQQTLHA
+506 LNL

-528 AEKLTAGKPCPVCG
+528 AQKLTAGKPCPVCG
-542 STHHDSSASVH
+542 STDHDPSASVH
-553 ETYEFDSSLED
+553 ETYEADSHLEGD
-564 NIKQTD
+564 IKRTD

-596 FIEQCPFLQKIQQT
+596 FIEQCPFLQTIQAQ
-610 PNIEAAASYESQPML
+610 NLEAAASFENQPVY
-625 EAFDAAK
+625 EAFETAK
-632 IEWKRVK
+632 FEWKRIK

-651 MISVY
+651 MIGAY

-662 ADQLNEKI
+662 AEQLNEKI

-683 IAELQSSMDSRLKMF
+683 ISELQSSMDSSLNMF
-698 KEAFQDQSVNEAE
+698 KEAFQNQSVDEAE

-719 KDRAAEDCEKRIE
+719 KDRAAEECEKRIE

-753 QLEREKLELHF
+753 RLEREKLELHY
-764 AAERIKSVIADCEHE
+764 AAERIKSVIADYEHE

-807 QSLYEELQSAQMKLN
+807 QSLYEELQSAQMNLN

-839 DRLDKAES
+839 GRLEKAKAA
-847 DWLEHAKSTRFT
+847 WLEHTKNTSIT
-859 RTEEVERS
+859 RTEEVEQS
-867 LIPADELEKIKAGID
+867 LIPADELEKMKTGID
-882 QFVDKLK
+882 QFMDKLK

-894 LKRVEE
+894 LKRVAEI
-900 RLAGRALSESE
+900 LAGRALSESE
-911 WSETVTALQEAEDA
+911 WNETVAALQEAEDA

-931 EKGAAAKALAVIRE
+931 EKGAAAKALAVIRD

-952 IEHELKKWQ
+952 IEAELKKWQ

-997 RLGMLTRQRYAI
+997 RLSMLTRQRYAI

-1022 ANGGVKRPVSS
+1022 ANGGVRRPVSS

-1085 LEKLQSDNLSVG
+1085 LEKLQSDNLAVG

>member
-1 MKPITLTIKGL
+1 MKPIVLSIKGL

-68 NHAEDTLSVSFTFAL
+68 NHAEDMLSVSFTFAL

-105 KTALCRFIEIKEEHT
+105 KTALCRFIEIRDEHT

-196 RKKEMLAEQSGL
+196 RKNEMLAEQSGL
-208 GEAGSEAVE
+208 GEASSEAVE

-245 EHQEIWNVQ
+245 EYQEIWNVQ
-254 KEKTAYEEEKKRL
+254 KEKAAYEEEKKRL
-267 EEEQPHVDSMQKRLV
+267 EKEQPHVDSMKKRLL
-282 EAEKAAALKP
+282 EAETAAALKP

-297 AEAIQHEEKAKKEQT
+297 AEAIQHEEKAEKEQT

-327 KHEEYEA
+327 KHEEYEE
-334 WRRHKSEKEP
+334 WRQHKSEKEP

-358 IEIKLSEAKREE
+358 IEVKLSEAKQDEE
-370 EGKKAEL
+370 RKKAEL

-390 LEAVTDRLAR
+390 LETVTDRLTR

-439 EQITKEQKRSD
+439 EQIRKEKKRSD

-455 LQKMNEEKSILV
+455 LQKMNEEKSTLV
-467 QKTEAEENN
+467 QKTEAEKSN
-476 IIQAYEAVQTVYHMV
+476 IIQAYEAVHTVYHMV

-506 KRQQTLHA
+506 KRQQTLHS
-514 QREKARVA
+514 QREKARMA

-542 STHHDSSASVH
+542 STHHDPSASVH
-553 ETYEFDSSLED
+553 ETYELDSNLEK

-596 FIEQCPFLQKIQQT
+596 FIEQCPFLQTIQA
-610 PNIEAAASYESQPML
+610 PNLEAAASYENQPVQ
-625 EAFDAAK
+625 EAFDTAT
-632 IEWKRVK
+632 IEWKQVK

-651 MISVY
+651 VISAY
-656 QESLKK
+656 QESLKT

-670 GFEKREADRIESI
+670 GFEQREADRIDSI

-719 KDRAAEDCEKRIE
+719 KDRAAEECEKRIE

-753 QLEREKLELHF
+753 QLEREKLELHY
-764 AAERIKSVIADCEHE
+764 AAERIKSVIADYEHE

-807 QSLYEELQSAQMKLN
+807 QSLYEELQSAQTMLN

-829 ASELTLQEAK
+829 ASELTLKEAK
-839 DRLDKAES
+839 DRLEKAEAA
-847 DWLEHAKSTRFT
+847 WLEHAKSTRFT

-867 LIPADELEKIKAGID
+867 LIPAAELEKMKAGID
-882 QFVDKLK
+882 QFMDKLK

-894 LKRVEE
+894 LERVAEI
-900 RLAGRALSESE
+900 LAGRALSESE

-931 EKGAAAKALAVIRE
+931 EKGAAAKALAVIRD

-952 IEHELKKWQ
+952 IEAELKKWQ

-1009 EVDSEGGFVMRDD
+1009 EVDSEGGFMMRDN

-1121 GRGTRVSLE
+1121 GRGTRVTLE

>member
-1 MKPITLTIKGL
+1 MKPIALSIKGL

-105 KTALCRFIEIKEEHT
+105 KTALCRFIEIRDEHT

-196 RKKEMLAEQSGL
+196 RKNEMLAEQSGL
-208 GEAGSEAVE
+208 GEASSEAVE
-217 QAEQALEQAE
+217 QAEKALEQAE

-235 NRDQAKERFT
+235 NRDQAKARFT
-245 EHQEIWNVQ
+245 EYQEIWNVQ
-254 KEKTAYEEEKKRL
+254 KEKAAYEEEKKRL
-267 EEEQPHVDSMQKRLV
+267 EKEQPHVDSMKKRLL
-282 EAEKAAALKP
+282 EAETAAALKP

-297 AEAIQHEEKAKKEQT
+297 AEAIQHEEKAEKEQT

-327 KHEEYEA
+327 KHEEYEE
-334 WRRHKSEKEP
+334 WRQHKSEKEP

-358 IEIKLSEAKREE
+358 IEVKLSEAKQDEE
-370 EGKKAEL
+370 RKKAEL

-390 LEAVTDRLAR
+390 LETVTDRLTR

-439 EQITKEQKRSD
+439 EQIRKEKKRSD

-455 LQKMNEEKSILV
+455 LQKMNEEKSTLV
-467 QKTEAEENN
+467 QKTEAEKSN

-506 KRQQTLHA
+506 KRQQTLHS
-514 QREKARVA
+514 QREKARMA

-542 STHHDSSASVH
+542 STHHDPSASVH
-553 ETYEFDSSLED
+553 ETYELDSNLEK

-596 FIEQCPFLQKIQQT
+596 FIEQCPFLQTIQA
-610 PNIEAAASYESQPML
+610 PNLEAAASYENQPVQ
-625 EAFDAAK
+625 EAFDTAT
-632 IEWKRVK
+632 IEWKQVK

-651 MISVY
+651 VISAY
-656 QESLKK
+656 QESLKT

-670 GFEKREADRIESI
+670 GFEQREADRIDSI

-719 KDRAAEDCEKRIE
+719 KDRAAEECEKRIE

-753 QLEREKLELHF
+753 QLEREKLELHY
-764 AAERIKSVIADCEHE
+764 AAERIKSVIADYEHE

-807 QSLYEELQSAQMKLN
+807 QSLYEELQSAQTMLN

-829 ASELTLQEAK
+829 ASELTLKEAK
-839 DRLDKAES
+839 DRLEKAEAA
-847 DWLEHAKSTRFT
+847 WLEHAKSTRFT

-867 LIPADELEKIKAGID
+867 LIPAAELEKMKAGID
-882 QFVDKLK
+882 QFMDKLK

-894 LKRVEE
+894 LERVAEI
-900 RLAGRALSESE
+900 LAGRALSESE

-931 EKGAAAKALAVIRE
+931 EKGAAAKALAVIRD

-952 IEHELKKWQ
+952 IEAELKKWQ

-1009 EVDSEGGFVMRDD
+1009 EVDSEGGFMMRDN

-1121 GRGTRVSLE
+1121 GRGTRVTLE

>member
-1 MKPITLTIKGL
+1 MKPIALSIKGL

-68 NHAEDTLSVSFTFAL
+68 NQAEDTLSVSFTFAL

-105 KTALCRFIEIKEEHT
+105 KTALCRFIEIKDEHT

-196 RKKEMLAEQSGL
+196 RKNEMLAEQSGL
-208 GEAGSEAVE
+208 GEASSEAVE
-217 QAEQALEQAE
+217 QAEKALEQAE

-254 KEKTAYEEEKKRL
+254 KEKSAYEEEEKRL
-267 EEEQPHVDSMQKRLV
+267 AEEQPHIDSMQKRLL
-282 EAEKAAALKP
+282 EAETAAALKP

-297 AEAIQHEEKAKKEQT
+297 AEAIQHEEQAEKEQT
-312 LAQKDLADRTAFFHQ
+312 LAQKDLADRTAFFQQ

-334 WRRHKSEKEP
+334 WRQHKSEKEP
-344 ELLTEQEQLSRLQE
+344 ELLAKQEQLSRLQE
-358 IEIKLSEAKREE
+358 IEIKLSEAKQEE
-370 EGKKAEL
+370 ERKKADL
-377 QQKEEALQSVMNE
+377 RQKEEALQSVMNE
-390 LEAVTDRLAR
+390 LETVTDRLTR

-426 QAAEMALRIRQTE
+426 QAAELALRIRQTE
-439 EQITKEQKRSD
+439 EQIKKEKKRSNE
-450 ALNLV
+450 LNLV
-455 LQKMNEEKSILV
+455 LQKINEEKNTLV

-476 IIQAYEAVQTVYHMV
+476 IIQAYEAVQTVYHLV
-491 CETERSLTRMTEQAK
+491 CETERSLTRMTEETRKSQH
-506 KRQQTLHA
+506 TLHL

-528 AEKLTAGKPCPVCG
+528 AQKLTAGKPCPVCG
-542 STHHDSSASVH
+542 STDHDPSASVH
-553 ETYEFDSSLED
+553 ETYEADSHLEED
-564 NIKQTD
+564 IKQTD

-596 FIEQCPFLQKIQQT
+596 FIEQCPFLQTIQAQ
-610 PNIEAAASYESQPML
+610 NLEAAASFENQPVY
-625 EAFDAAK
+625 EAFETAK
-632 IEWKRVK
+632 FEWKRIK

-651 MISVY
+651 MIGAY

-662 ADQLNEKI
+662 AEQLNEKI

-683 IAELQSSMDSRLKMF
+683 ITELQSSMDSSLNMF
-698 KEAFQDQSVNEAE
+698 KEAFQNQSVDEAE

-719 KDRAAEDCEKRIE
+719 KDRAAEECEKRIE

-753 QLEREKLELHF
+753 RLEREKLELHY
-764 AAERIKSVIADCEHE
+764 AAERIKSVIADYEHE

-787 SIQIKLRS
+787 SIQTKLRS

-839 DRLDKAES
+839 GRLEKAKAA
-847 DWLEHAKSTRFT
+847 WLEHTKNTSIT
-859 RTEEVERS
+859 RTEEVEQS
-867 LIPADELEKIKAGID
+867 LIPADELEKMKTGID
-882 QFVDKLK
+882 QFMDKLK

-894 LKRVEE
+894 LKRVAEI
-900 RLAGRALSESE
+900 LAGRALTESE
-911 WSETVTALQEAEDA
+911 WNETVAALQEAEDA

-931 EKGAAAKALAVIRE
+931 EKGAAAKALAVIRD

-952 IEHELKKWQ
+952 IEAELKKWQ

-997 RLGMLTRQRYAI
+997 RLSMLTRQRYAI

-1022 ANGGVKRPVSS
+1022 ANGGVRRPVSS

-1085 LEKLQSDNLSVG
+1085 LEKLQSDNLAVG

>member
-1 MKPITLTIKGL
+1 MKPIVLSIKGL

-105 KTALCRFIEIKEEHT
+105 KTALCRFIEIRDEHT

-196 RKKEMLAEQSGL
+196 RKNEMLAEQSGL
-208 GEAGSEAVE
+208 GEASSEAVE

-245 EHQEIWNVQ
+245 EYQEIWNVQ
-254 KEKTAYEEEKKRL
+254 KEKAAYEEEKKRL
-267 EEEQPHVDSMQKRLV
+267 EKEQLHVDSMKKRLL
-282 EAEKAAALKP
+282 EAETAAALKP

-297 AEAIQHEEKAKKEQT
+297 AEAIQHEEKAEKEQT

-327 KHEEYEA
+327 KHEEYEE
-334 WRRHKSEKEP
+334 WRQHKSGKEP

-358 IEIKLSEAKREE
+358 IEVKLSEAKQDEE
-370 EGKKAEL
+370 RKKAEL

-390 LEAVTDRLAR
+390 LETVTDRLTR

-439 EQITKEQKRSD
+439 EQIRKEKKRSD

-455 LQKMNEEKSILV
+455 LQKMNEEKSTLV
-467 QKTEAEENN
+467 QKTEAEKSN

-506 KRQQTLHA
+506 KRQQTLHS
-514 QREKARVA
+514 QREKARMA

-542 STHHDSSASVH
+542 STHHDPSASVH
-553 ETYEFDSSLED
+553 ETYELDSNLEK

-596 FIEQCPFLQKIQQT
+596 FIEQCPFC
-610 PNIEAAASYESQPML
+610 
-625 EAFDAAK
+625 
-632 IEWKRVK
+632 KRSK
-639 QDILSVKTRMAQ
+639 HRTLKRQLLTRTSRCRRHSILP
-651 MISVY
+651 
-656 QESLKK
+656 
-662 ADQLNEKI
+662 QLNGNKSN
-670 GFEKREADRIESI
+670 RI
-683 IAELQSSMDSRLKMF
+683 F
-698 KEAFQDQSVNEAE
+698 F
-711 KWQQAIEE
+711 
-719 KDRAAEDCEKRIE
+719 
-732 KSIAFLAEH
+732 
-741 EAQKEKLRESGH
+741 
-753 QLEREKLELHF
+753 
-764 AAERIKSVIADCEHE
+764 
-779 LGDYAKGD
+779 
-787 SIQIKLRS
+787 
-795 VQQDLKL
+795 L
-802 LKEKE
+802 LK
-807 QSLYEELQSAQMKLN
+807 
-822 QAKSRAS
+822 
-829 ASELTLQEAK
+829 
-839 DRLDKAES
+839 
-847 DWLEHAKSTRFT
+847 H
-859 RTEEVERS
+859 
-867 LIPADELEKIKAGID
+867 
-882 QFVDKLK
+882 
-889 QNAAN
+889 
-894 LKRVEE
+894 
-900 RLAGRALSESE
+900 E
-911 WSETVTALQEAEDA
+911 W
-925 FGAAIE
+925 
-931 EKGAAAKALAVIRE
+931 
-945 HHKRFNE
+945 HK
-952 IEHELKKWQ
+952 
-961 THIDRLDKLQAV
+961 
-973 FKGNTFVEFL
+973 
-983 AEEQLESVARDASA
+983 
-997 RLGMLTRQRYAI
+997 
-1009 EVDSEGGFVMRDD
+1009 
-1022 ANGGVKRPVSS
+1022 
-1033 LSGGETFLTSLS
+1033 
-1045 LALALSAQIQLRGEY
+1045 
-1060 PLQFFFLDEGFGTL
+1060 
-1074 DQDLLDTVVTA
+1074 
-1085 LEKLQSDNLSVG
+1085 
-1097 VISHVQELRARL
+1097 
-1109 PKKLIVHPAEPS
+1109 
-1121 GRGTRVSLE
+1121 
-1130 LM
+1130 

>member
-1 MKPITLTIKGL
+1 M
-12 HSFREEQTIDFE
+12 
-24 GLSGAGVF
+24 
-32 GIFGPTGSGKS
+32 
-43 SILDAMT
+43 
-50 LALYG
+50 
-55 KVERAANNTHGIL
+55 
-68 NHAEDTLSVSFTFAL
+68 
-83 QTNHQISYKVER
+83 
-95 VFKRTDEMKV
+95 
-105 KTALCRFIEIKEEHT
+105 
-120 VLADK
+120 
-125 ASEVNK
+125 
-131 RVEELLGLTID
+131 
-142 DFTRAV
+142 
-148 VLPQGKF
+148 
-155 AEFLSLKG
+155 
-163 AERRHMLQR
+163 
-172 LFNLE
+172 
-177 QYGDR
+177 
-182 LVKKLRRQAQEANA
+182 
-196 RKKEMLAEQSGL
+196 
-208 GEAGSEAVE
+208 
-217 QAEQALEQAE
+217 
-227 ARLEAMRK
+227 
-235 NRDQAKERFT
+235 
-245 EHQEIWNVQ
+245 
-254 KEKTAYEEEKKRL
+254 KKRL
-267 EEEQPHVDSMQKRLV
+267 L
-282 EAEKAAALKP
+282 EAETAAALKP

-297 AEAIQHEEKAKKEQT
+297 AEAIQHEEKAEKEQT

-327 KHEEYEA
+327 KHEEYEE
-334 WRRHKSEKEP
+334 WRQHKSGKEP

-358 IEIKLSEAKREE
+358 IEVKLSEAKQDEE
-370 EGKKAEL
+370 RKKAEL

-390 LEAVTDRLAR
+390 LETVTDRLTR

-439 EQITKEQKRSD
+439 EQIRKEKKRSD

-455 LQKMNEEKSILV
+455 LQKMNEEKSTLV
-467 QKTEAEENN
+467 QKTEAEKSN

-506 KRQQTLHA
+506 KRQQTLHS
-514 QREKARVA
+514 QREKARMA

-542 STHHDSSASVH
+542 STHHDPSASVH
-553 ETYEFDSSLED
+553 ETYELDSNLEK

-596 FIEQCPFLQKIQQT
+596 FIEQCPFLQTIQA
-610 PNIEAAASYESQPML
+610 PNLEAAASYENQPVQ
-625 EAFDAAK
+625 EAFDTAT
-632 IEWKRVK
+632 IEWKQVK

-651 MISVY
+651 VISAY
-656 QESLKK
+656 QESLKT

-670 GFEKREADRIESI
+670 GFEQREADRIDSI

-719 KDRAAEDCEKRIE
+719 KDRAAEECEKRIE

-753 QLEREKLELHF
+753 QLEREKLELHY
-764 AAERIKSVIADCEHE
+764 AAERIKSVIADYEHE

-807 QSLYEELQSAQMKLN
+807 QSLYEELQSAQTMLN

-829 ASELTLQEAK
+829 ASELTLKEAK
-839 DRLDKAES
+839 DRLEKAEAA
-847 DWLEHAKSTRFT
+847 WLEHAKSTRFT

-867 LIPADELEKIKAGID
+867 LIPDAELEKMKAGID
-882 QFVDKLK
+882 QFMDKLK

-894 LKRVEE
+894 LERVAEI
-900 RLAGRALSESE
+900 LAGRALSESE

-931 EKGAAAKALAVIRE
+931 EKGAAAKALAVIRD

-952 IEHELKKWQ
+952 IEAELKKWQ

-1009 EVDSEGGFVMRDD
+1009 EVDSEGGFVMRDN

-1121 GRGTRVSLE
+1121 GRGTRVTLE

>member
-1 MKPITLTIKGL
+1 MKPIALSIKGL

-105 KTALCRFIEIKEEHT
+105 KTALCRFIEIRDEHT

-196 RKKEMLAEQSGL
+196 RKNEMLAEQSGL
-208 GEAGSEAVE
+208 GEASSEAVE
-217 QAEQALEQAE
+217 QAEKALEQAE

-235 NRDQAKERFT
+235 NRDQAKARFT
-245 EHQEIWNVQ
+245 EYQEIWNVQ
-254 KEKTAYEEEKKRL
+254 KEKAAYEEEKKRL
-267 EEEQPHVDSMQKRLV
+267 EEEQPQVDSMQKRLL
-282 EAEKAAALKP
+282 EAETAAALKP

-297 AEAIQHEEKAKKEQT
+297 AEAIQHEEKAEKEQT

-327 KHEEYEA
+327 KHEEYEE
-334 WRRHKSEKEP
+334 WRQHKSEKEP

-358 IEIKLSEAKREE
+358 IEIKLSEAKQEE
-370 EGKKAEL
+370 ERKKAEL

-390 LEAVTDRLAR
+390 LETVTDRLTR

-439 EQITKEQKRSD
+439 EQITKEKKRSD

-455 LQKMNEEKSILV
+455 LQKMNEEKSTLV
-467 QKTEAEENN
+467 QKMEAEKSN

-506 KRQQTLHA
+506 KRQQTLHS

-542 STHHDSSASVH
+542 SIHHDPSASVH
-553 ETYEFDSSLED
+553 ETYELDSNLEE

-596 FIEQCPFLQKIQQT
+596 FIEQCPFLQTIQV
-610 PNIEAAASYESQPML
+610 PNLEAAASYENQPVH
-625 EAFDAAK
+625 EAFDTAT

-651 MISVY
+651 MISAY

-683 IAELQSSMDSRLKMF
+683 IAELQSSMDSRLNMF

-711 KWQQAIEE
+711 KWQRAIEE
-719 KDRAAEDCEKRIE
+719 KDRAAEECEKRIE

-753 QLEREKLELHF
+753 QLEREKLELHY
-764 AAERIKSVIADCEHE
+764 AAERIKSLIADYEHE
-779 LGDYAKGD
+779 LGDYARGD

-807 QSLYEELQSAQMKLN
+807 QSLYEELQSAQTMLN

-829 ASELTLQEAK
+829 ASELTLKEAK
-839 DRLDKAES
+839 DRFKKAEAA
-847 DWLEHAKSTRFT
+847 WLEHAKSTRFT

-867 LIPADELEKIKAGID
+867 LIPADELDKMKADID
-882 QFVDKLK
+882 QFMDKLK

-894 LKRVEE
+894 LERVTEI
-900 RLAGRALSESE
+900 LAGRALSESE

-931 EKGAAAKALAVIRE
+931 EKGAAAKALAVIRD

-952 IEHELKKWQ
+952 IEAELKKWQ

>member
-1 MKPITLTIKGL
+1 MKPIVLSIKGL

-105 KTALCRFIEIKEEHT
+105 KTALCRFIEIRDEHT

-196 RKKEMLAEQSGL
+196 RKNEMLAEQSGL
-208 GEAGSEAVE
+208 GEASSEAVE

-245 EHQEIWNVQ
+245 EYQEIWNVQ
-254 KEKTAYEEEKKRL
+254 KEKAAYEEEKKRL
-267 EEEQPHVDSMQKRLV
+267 EKEQPHVDSMKKRLL
-282 EAEKAAALKP
+282 EAETAGALKP

-297 AEAIQHEEKAKKEQT
+297 AEAIQHEEKAEKEQT

-327 KHEEYEA
+327 KHEEYEE
-334 WRRHKSEKEP
+334 WRQHKSGKEP

-358 IEIKLSEAKREE
+358 IEVKLSEAKQDEE
-370 EGKKAEL
+370 RKKAEL

-390 LEAVTDRLAR
+390 LETVTDRLTR

-439 EQITKEQKRSD
+439 EQIRKEKKRSD

-455 LQKMNEEKSILV
+455 LQKMNEEKSTLV
-467 QKTEAEENN
+467 QKTEAEKSN

-506 KRQQTLHA
+506 KRQQTLHS
-514 QREKARVA
+514 QREKARMA

-542 STHHDSSASVH
+542 STHHDPSASVH
-553 ETYEFDSSLED
+553 ETYELDSNLEK

-596 FIEQCPFLQKIQQT
+596 FIEQCPFLQTIQA
-610 PNIEAAASYESQPML
+610 PNLEAAASYENQPVQ
-625 EAFDAAK
+625 EAFDTAT
-632 IEWKRVK
+632 IEWKQVK

-651 MISVY
+651 VISAY
-656 QESLKK
+656 QESLKT

-670 GFEKREADRIESI
+670 GFEQREADRIDSI

-719 KDRAAEDCEKRIE
+719 KDRAAEECEKRIE

-753 QLEREKLELHF
+753 QLEREKLELHY
-764 AAERIKSVIADCEHE
+764 AAERIKSVIADYEHE

-795 VQQDLKL
+795 VQQNLKL

-807 QSLYEELQSAQMKLN
+807 QSLYEELQSAQTMLN

-829 ASELTLQEAK
+829 ASELTLKEAK
-839 DRLDKAES
+839 DRLEKAEAA
-847 DWLEHAKSTRFT
+847 WLEHAKSTRFT

-867 LIPADELEKIKAGID
+867 LIPAAELEKMKAGID
-882 QFVDKLK
+882 QFMDKLK

-894 LKRVEE
+894 LERVAEI
-900 RLAGRALSESE
+900 LAGRALSESE

-931 EKGAAAKALAVIRE
+931 EKGAAAKALAVIRD

-952 IEHELKKWQ
+952 IEAELKKWQ

-1009 EVDSEGGFVMRDD
+1009 EVDSEGGFMMRDN

-1121 GRGTRVSLE
+1121 GRGTRVTLE

>member
-1 MKPITLTIKGL
+1 MKPIVLSIKGL

-68 NHAEDTLSVSFTFAL
+68 NHAEDMLSVSFTFAL

-105 KTALCRFIEIKEEHT
+105 KTALCRFIEIRDEHT

-196 RKKEMLAEQSGL
+196 RKNEMLAEQSGL
-208 GEAGSEAVE
+208 GEASSEAVE

-245 EHQEIWNVQ
+245 EYQEIWNVQ
-254 KEKTAYEEEKKRL
+254 KEKAAYEEEKKRL
-267 EEEQPHVDSMQKRLV
+267 EKEQPHVDSMKKRLL
-282 EAEKAAALKP
+282 EAETAAALKP

-297 AEAIQHEEKAKKEQT
+297 AEAIQHEEKAEKEQT

-327 KHEEYEA
+327 KHEEYEE
-334 WRRHKSEKEP
+334 WRQHKSGKEP

-358 IEIKLSEAKREE
+358 IEVKLSEAKQDEE
-370 EGKKAEL
+370 RKKAEL

-390 LEAVTDRLAR
+390 LETVTDRLTR

-408 KQQLKSL
+408 KRQLKSL

-439 EQITKEQKRSD
+439 EQIRKEKKRSD

-455 LQKMNEEKSILV
+455 LQKMNEEKSTLV
-467 QKTEAEENN
+467 QKTEAEKSN

-506 KRQQTLHA
+506 KRQQTLHS
-514 QREKARVA
+514 QREKARMA

-542 STHHDSSASVH
+542 STHHDPSASVH
-553 ETYEFDSSLED
+553 ETYELDSNLEK

-596 FIEQCPFLQKIQQT
+596 FIEQCPFLQTIQA
-610 PNIEAAASYESQPML
+610 PNLEAAASYENQPVQ
-625 EAFDAAK
+625 EAFDTAT
-632 IEWKRVK
+632 IEWKQVK

-651 MISVY
+651 VISAY
-656 QESLKK
+656 QESLKT

-670 GFEKREADRIESI
+670 GFEQREADRIDSI

-719 KDRAAEDCEKRIE
+719 KDRAAEECEKRIE

-753 QLEREKLELHF
+753 QLEREKLELHY
-764 AAERIKSVIADCEHE
+764 AAERIKSVIADYEHE

-807 QSLYEELQSAQMKLN
+807 QSLYEELQSAQTMLN

-829 ASELTLQEAK
+829 ASELTLKEAK
-839 DRLDKAES
+839 DRLEKAEAA
-847 DWLEHAKSTRFT
+847 WLEHAKSTRFT

-867 LIPADELEKIKAGID
+867 LIPAAELEKMKAGID
-882 QFVDKLK
+882 QFMDKLK

-894 LKRVEE
+894 LERVAEI
-900 RLAGRALSESE
+900 LAGRALSESE

-931 EKGAAAKALAVIRE
+931 EKGAAAKALAVIRD

-952 IEHELKKWQ
+952 IEAELKKWQ

-1009 EVDSEGGFVMRDD
+1009 EVDSEGGFVMRDN

>member
-1 MKPITLTIKGL
+1 MKPIVLTIKGL

-105 KTALCRFIEIKEEHT
+105 KTALCRFIEIKDEHT

-172 LFNLE
+172 LFHLE

-196 RKKEMLAEQSGL
+196 RKSEMLAEQSGL
-208 GEAGSEAVE
+208 GEASSEAVE
-217 QAEQALEQAE
+217 QAEKALEQAE
-227 ARLEAMRK
+227 AHLEAMRK

-254 KEKTAYEEEKKRL
+254 KEQSAYEEEKKRL
-267 EEEQPHVDSMQKRLV
+267 EEEQPHVDSMQKRLL
-282 EAEKAAALKP
+282 EAETASALKP

-297 AEAIQHEEKAKKEQT
+297 AEAIQQEEKAAKEQM
-312 LAQKDLADRTAFFHQ
+312 LAQKDLADRTAYYHQ

-344 ELLTEQEQLSRLQE
+344 KLLTEQEQLSRLQE
-358 IEIKLSEAKREE
+358 IEIKRSEAKQEE
-370 EGKKAEL
+370 ERKKAEL
-377 QQKEEALQSVMNE
+377 QQKEEALQSVMDE
-390 LEAVTDRLAR
+390 LETVTDLLTR

-455 LQKMNEEKSILV
+455 LQKMNEEKSTLD
-467 QKTEAEENN
+467 QKTGAEENN
-476 IIQAYEAVQTVYHMV
+476 IVQAYEAIQTVYHLV
-491 CETERSLTRMTEQAK
+491 CETERSLAGMTEQAK

-514 QREKARVA
+514 QREKARMA

-542 STHHDSSASVH
+542 STNHDPSASVH
-553 ETYEFDSSLED
+553 ETYELDSNLEE
-564 NIKQTD
+564 NIKRTD

-577 ALSQEILSAKI
+577 AFSQEILSAKI

-596 FIEQCPFLQKIQQT
+596 FIEQCPFLQTIQA
-610 PNIEAAASYESQPML
+610 PNLEAAASYENQPVH
-625 EAFDAAK
+625 EAFDTAK

-651 MISVY
+651 MISAY

-670 GFEKREADRIESI
+670 GFEKRETDRIESVI
-683 IAELQSSMDSRLKMF
+683 TELQSSMDSRLKMF

-719 KDRAAEDCEKRIE
+719 KDRAAEECEKRIE

-753 QLEREKLELHF
+753 QLEREKLELHYE
-764 AAERIKSVIADCEHE
+764 AERIKSVIADYEHE
-779 LGDYAKGD
+779 LGDYAKRD
-787 SIQIKLRS
+787 SIEIKLRS
-795 VQQDLKL
+795 VQQDLKQ

-839 DRLDKAES
+839 DRLEKAEAA
-847 DWLEHAKSTRFT
+847 WLEHAKSTRFT
-859 RTEEVERS
+859 RAEEVERS
-867 LIPADELEKIKAGID
+867 LIPADELDKMKASID
-882 QFVDKLK
+882 QFMDKLK

-894 LKRVEE
+894 LKRVAEI
-900 RLAGRALSESE
+900 LAGRALSESE
-911 WSETVTALQEAEDA
+911 WSATVTALQEAEDA
-925 FGAAIE
+925 LGAAIE
-931 EKGAAAKALAVIRE
+931 EKGAAAKALAVIRD

-952 IEHELKKWQ
+952 IEAELKKWQ

-1121 GRGTRVSLE
+1121 GRGTRISLE

>member
-1 MKPITLTIKGL
+1 MKPIALSIKGL

-105 KTALCRFIEIKEEHT
+105 KTALCRFIEIKDEHT

-125 ASEVNK
+125 AGEVNK

-172 LFNLE
+172 LFHLE

-196 RKKEMLAEQSGL
+196 RKNEMLAEQSGL
-208 GEAGSEAVE
+208 GEASSEAVE
-217 QAEQALEQAE
+217 QAEKALEQAE
-227 ARLEAMRK
+227 AQLETMKK

-254 KEKTAYEEEKKRL
+254 KEQSAYEEEKRRL
-267 EEEQPHVDSMQKRLV
+267 EEEQPHVDSMQKRLLK
-282 EAEKAAALKP
+282 AETAAALKP

-297 AEAIQHEEKAKKEQT
+297 AEAIQQEEKAAKEQT
-312 LAQKDLADRTAFFHQ
+312 LAEKDLADRTVFCHQ

-344 ELLTEQEQLSRLQE
+344 EFLTEQEQLSRLQE
-358 IEIKLSEAKREE
+358 IEIKLSEAKQEE
-370 EGKKAEL
+370 ERKKAEL
-377 QQKEEALQSVMNE
+377 QQKEESLQSVVNE
-390 LEAVTDRLAR
+390 LETVTDRLSR

-439 EQITKEQKRSD
+439 EQIRKEKKRSD

-455 LQKMNEEKSILV
+455 LQKMNEEKSTLV
-467 QKTEAEENN
+467 HKTEAEKNN

-491 CETERSLTRMTEQAK
+491 CEAERSLTRMTEQGK

-514 QREKARVA
+514 QREKARMA

-528 AEKLTAGKPCPVCG
+528 SEKLTAGKPCPVCG
-542 STHHDSSASVH
+542 STYHDPSASAH
-553 ETYEFDSSLED
+553 ETYELDGNLEED
-564 NIKQTD
+564 IKQTD
-570 VLLTEAA
+570 VILTEAA
-577 ALSQEILSAKI
+577 SLSQEILSAKI

-596 FIEQCPFLQKIQQT
+596 FIEQCPFLQTIQA
-610 PNIEAAASYESQPML
+610 PNLEAAASYENQPVY
-625 EAFDAAK
+625 EAFETAQL
-632 IEWKRVK
+632 EWKRVK

-651 MISVY
+651 MISAY

-662 ADQLNEKI
+662 AEQLNEKI

-683 IAELQSSMDSRLKMF
+683 IAELRSSMDSRMKQF
-698 KEAFQDQSVNEAE
+698 NEAFGDQSVDEAE

-719 KDRAAEDCEKRIE
+719 KDRAAEECEKRIE
-732 KSIAFLAEH
+732 KSIAFLSEH

-753 QLEREKLELHF
+753 QLEREKLELHY
-764 AAERIKSVIADCEHE
+764 AAERIKSVIADYEHE

-787 SIQIKLRS
+787 SIEIKLCS

-807 QSLYEELQSAQMKLN
+807 QSLYEELQSAQTMLN
-822 QAKSRAS
+822 QANSRAS
-829 ASELTLQEAK
+829 ASALTLKEAK
-839 DRLDKAES
+839 DSLEKAEAA
-847 DWLEHAKSTRFT
+847 WLEHAKSTCFT

-867 LIPADELEKIKAGID
+867 LIPADELDKIKTRID
-882 QFVDKLK
+882 QFMDKRK

-894 LKRVEE
+894 LKRVAEI
-900 RLAGRALSESE
+900 LADRALSEGE
-911 WSETVTALQEAEDA
+911 WSKTVTALQEAEDA

-931 EKGAAAKALAVIRE
+931 EKGAAAKALAVIRD

-952 IEHELKKWQ
+952 IEAELKKWQ

-1109 PKKLIVHPAEPS
+1109 PKKLIVHPAEPT

>member
-1 MKPITLTIKGL
+1 MKPIVLSIKGL

-68 NHAEDTLSVSFTFAL
+68 NHAEDMLSVSFTFAL

-105 KTALCRFIEIKEEHT
+105 KTALCRFIEIRDEHT

-196 RKKEMLAEQSGL
+196 RKNEMLAEQSGL
-208 GEAGSEAVE
+208 GEASSEAVE

-245 EHQEIWNVQ
+245 EYQEIWNVQ
-254 KEKTAYEEEKKRL
+254 KEKAAYEEEKKRL
-267 EEEQPHVDSMQKRLV
+267 EKEQPHVDSMKKRLL
-282 EAEKAAALKP
+282 EAETAAALKP

-297 AEAIQHEEKAKKEQT
+297 AEAIQHEEKAEKEQT

-327 KHEEYEA
+327 KHEEYEE
-334 WRRHKSEKEP
+334 WRQHKSEKEP

-358 IEIKLSEAKREE
+358 IEVKLSEAKQDEE
-370 EGKKAEL
+370 RKKAEL

-390 LEAVTDRLAR
+390 LETVTDRLTR

-439 EQITKEQKRSD
+439 EQIRKEKKRSD

-455 LQKMNEEKSILV
+455 LQKMNEEKSTLV
-467 QKTEAEENN
+467 QKTEAEKSN

-506 KRQQTLHA
+506 KRQQTLHS
-514 QREKARVA
+514 QREKARMA

-542 STHHDSSASVH
+542 STHHDPSASVH
-553 ETYEFDSSLED
+553 ETYELDSNLEK

-596 FIEQCPFLQKIQQT
+596 FIEQCPFLQTIQA
-610 PNIEAAASYESQPML
+610 PNLEAAASYENQPVQ
-625 EAFDAAK
+625 EAFDTAT
-632 IEWKRVK
+632 IEWKQVK

-651 MISVY
+651 VISAY
-656 QESLKK
+656 QESLKT

-670 GFEKREADRIESI
+670 GFEQREADRIDSI

-719 KDRAAEDCEKRIE
+719 KDRAAEECEKRIE

-753 QLEREKLELHF
+753 QLEREKLELHY
-764 AAERIKSVIADCEHE
+764 AAERIKSVIADYEHE

-807 QSLYEELQSAQMKLN
+807 QSLYEELQSAQTMLN

-829 ASELTLQEAK
+829 ASELTLKEAK
-839 DRLDKAES
+839 DRLEKAEAA
-847 DWLEHAKSTRFT
+847 WLEHAKSTRFT

-867 LIPADELEKIKAGID
+867 LIPAAELEKMKAGID
-882 QFVDKLK
+882 QFMDKLK

-894 LKRVEE
+894 LERVAEI
-900 RLAGRALSESE
+900 LAGRALSESE

-931 EKGAAAKALAVIRE
+931 EKGAAAKALAVIRD

-952 IEHELKKWQ
+952 IEAELKKWQ

-1009 EVDSEGGFVMRDD
+1009 EVDSEGGFMMRDN

-1121 GRGTRVSLE
+1121 GRGTRVTLE

>member
-1 MKPITLTIKGL
+1 MKPIALSIKGL

-105 KTALCRFIEIKEEHT
+105 KTALCRFIEIKDEHK

-125 ASEVNK
+125 AGEVNK

-172 LFNLE
+172 LFHLE

-196 RKKEMLAEQSGL
+196 RKNEMLAEQSGL
-208 GEAGSEAVE
+208 GEASSEAVE
-217 QAEQALEQAE
+217 QAEKALEQAE
-227 ARLEAMRK
+227 AQLETMKK

-254 KEKTAYEEEKKRL
+254 KEQSAYEEEKRRL
-267 EEEQPHVDSMQKRLV
+267 EEEQPHVDSMQKRLLK
-282 EAEKAAALKP
+282 AETAAALKP

-297 AEAIQHEEKAKKEQT
+297 AEAIQQEEKAAKEQT
-312 LAQKDLADRTAFFHQ
+312 LAEKDLADRTVFCHQ

-358 IEIKLSEAKREE
+358 IEIKLSEAKQEE
-370 EGKKAEL
+370 ERKKAEL
-377 QQKEEALQSVMNE
+377 QQKEESLQSVVNE
-390 LEAVTDRLAR
+390 LETVTDRLSR

-439 EQITKEQKRSD
+439 EQIRKEKKRSD

-455 LQKMNEEKSILV
+455 LQKMNEEKSTLV
-467 QKTEAEENN
+467 HKTEAEKNN

-491 CETERSLTRMTEQAK
+491 CEAERSLTRMTEQGK

-514 QREKARVA
+514 QREKARMA

-528 AEKLTAGKPCPVCG
+528 SEKLTAGKPCPVCG
-542 STHHDSSASVH
+542 STYHDPSASAH
-553 ETYEFDSSLED
+553 ETYELDGNLEED
-564 NIKQTD
+564 IKQTD
-570 VLLTEAA
+570 VILTEAA
-577 ALSQEILSAKI
+577 SLSQEILSAKI

-596 FIEQCPFLQKIQQT
+596 FIEQCPFLQTIQAS
-610 PNIEAAASYESQPML
+610 NLEAAASYENQPVY
-625 EAFDAAK
+625 EAFETAQL
-632 IEWKRVK
+632 EWKRVK

-651 MISVY
+651 MISAY

-662 ADQLNEKI
+662 AEQLNEKI

-683 IAELQSSMDSRLKMF
+683 IAELRSSMDSRMKQF
-698 KEAFQDQSVNEAE
+698 NEAFGDQSVDEAE

-719 KDRAAEDCEKRIE
+719 KDRAAEECEKRIE
-732 KSIAFLAEH
+732 KSIAFLSEH

-753 QLEREKLELHF
+753 QLEREKLELHY
-764 AAERIKSVIADCEHE
+764 AAERIKSVIADYEHE

-787 SIQIKLRS
+787 SIEIKLRS

-802 LKEKE
+802 LKERE
-807 QSLYEELQSAQMKLN
+807 QSLYEELQSAQTMLN
-822 QAKSRAS
+822 QANSRAS
-829 ASELTLQEAK
+829 ASALTLKEAK
-839 DRLDKAES
+839 DSLEKAEAA
-847 DWLEHAKSTRFT
+847 WLEHAKSTCFT

-867 LIPADELEKIKAGID
+867 LIPADELDKIKTRID
-882 QFVDKLK
+882 QFMDKRK

-894 LKRVEE
+894 LKRVAEI
-900 RLAGRALSESE
+900 LADRALSEGE
-911 WSETVTALQEAEDA
+911 WSKTVTALQEAEDA

-931 EKGAAAKALAVIRE
+931 EKGAAAKALAVIRD

-952 IEHELKKWQ
+952 IEAELKKWQ

-1060 PLQFFFLDEGFGTL
+1060 PLQFLFL
-1074 DQDLLDTVVTA
+1074 
-1085 LEKLQSDNLSVG
+1085 
-1097 VISHVQELRARL
+1097 R
-1109 PKKLIVHPAEPS
+1109 
-1121 GRGTRVSLE
+1121 
-1130 LM
+1130 

>member
-1 MKPITLTIKGL
+1 MKPIALSIKGL

-68 NHAEDTLSVSFTFAL
+68 NQAEDTLSVSFTFAL

-105 KTALCRFIEIKEEHT
+105 KTALCRFIEIKDEHT

-196 RKKEMLAEQSGL
+196 RKNEMLAEQSGL
-208 GEAGSEAVE
+208 GEASSEAVE
-217 QAEQALEQAE
+217 QAEKALEQAE

-254 KEKTAYEEEKKRL
+254 KEKSAYEEEEKRL
-267 EEEQPHVDSMQKRLV
+267 AEEQSHIDSMQKRLL
-282 EAEKAAALKP
+282 EAETAAALKP

-297 AEAIQHEEKAKKEQT
+297 AEAIQHEEQAEKEQT
-312 LAQKDLADRTAFFHQ
+312 LAQKDLADRTAFFQQ

-334 WRRHKSEKEP
+334 WRQHKSEKEP

-358 IEIKLSEAKREE
+358 IEIKLSEAKQEE
-370 EGKKAEL
+370 ERKKADL
-377 QQKEEALQSVMNE
+377 RQKEEALQSVMNE
-390 LEAVTDRLAR
+390 LETVTDRLTR

-415 QVTSDERKSCQ
+415 QVTSNERKSCH

-439 EQITKEQKRSD
+439 EQIKKEKKRSEE
-450 ALNLV
+450 LNLV
-455 LQKMNEEKSILV
+455 LQKMNEEKNTLV

-476 IIQAYEAVQTVYHMV
+476 IIQAYEAVQTVYHLV
-491 CETERSLTRMTEQAK
+491 CETERSLTHMTEEARKSQH
-506 KRQQTLHA
+506 TLHL

-528 AEKLTAGKPCPVCG
+528 AQKLTAGKPCPVCG
-542 STHHDSSASVH
+542 STDHDPSASVH
-553 ETYEFDSSLED
+553 ETYEADSHLEED
-564 NIKQTD
+564 IKQTD

-596 FIEQCPFLQKIQQT
+596 FIEQCPFLQTIQAQ
-610 PNIEAAASYESQPML
+610 NLEAAASFENQPVY
-625 EAFDAAK
+625 EAFETAK
-632 IEWKRVK
+632 FEWKRIK

-651 MISVY
+651 MIGAY

-662 ADQLNEKI
+662 AEQLNEKI

-683 IAELQSSMDSRLKMF
+683 ISELQSSMDSSLNMF
-698 KEAFQDQSVNEAE
+698 KEAFQNQSVDEAE

-719 KDRAAEDCEKRIE
+719 KDRAAEECEKRIE

-741 EAQKEKLRESGH
+741 EAQKEKLREAGH
-753 QLEREKLELHF
+753 RLEREKLELHY
-764 AAERIKSVIADCEHE
+764 AAERIKSVIADYEHE

-822 QAKSRAS
+822 QAKSHAS

-839 DRLDKAES
+839 GRLEKAKAA
-847 DWLEHAKSTRFT
+847 WLEHTKNTSIT
-859 RTEEVERS
+859 RTEEVEQS
-867 LIPADELEKIKAGID
+867 LIPADELEKMKTGID
-882 QFVDKLK
+882 QFMDKLK

-894 LKRVEE
+894 LKRVAEI
-900 RLAGRALSESE
+900 LAGRALSESE
-911 WSETVTALQEAEDA
+911 WNETVAALQKAEDA

-931 EKGAAAKALAVIRE
+931 EKGAAAKALAVIRD

-952 IEHELKKWQ
+952 IEAELKKWQ

-997 RLGMLTRQRYAI
+997 RLSMLTRQRYAI

-1022 ANGGVKRPVSS
+1022 ANGGVRRPVSS

-1085 LEKLQSDNLSVG
+1085 LEKLQSDNLAVG

>member
-1 MKPITLTIKGL
+1 MKPIALSIKGL

-68 NHAEDTLSVSFTFAL
+68 NQAEDTLSVSFTFAL

-105 KTALCRFIEIKEEHT
+105 KTALCRFIEIKDEHT

-196 RKKEMLAEQSGL
+196 RKNEMLAEQSGL
-208 GEAGSEAVE
+208 GEASSEAVE
-217 QAEQALEQAE
+217 QAEKALEQAE

-254 KEKTAYEEEKKRL
+254 KEKSAYEEEEKRL
-267 EEEQPHVDSMQKRLV
+267 AEEQPHIDSMQKRLL
-282 EAEKAAALKP
+282 EAETAAALKP

-297 AEAIQHEEKAKKEQT
+297 AEAIQHEEQAEKEQT
-312 LAQKDLADRTAFFHQ
+312 LAQKDLADRTAFFQQ

-334 WRRHKSEKEP
+334 WRQHKSEKEP
-344 ELLTEQEQLSRLQE
+344 ELLAKQEQLSRLQE
-358 IEIKLSEAKREE
+358 IEIKLSEAKQEE
-370 EGKKAEL
+370 ERKKADL
-377 QQKEEALQSVMNE
+377 RQKEEALQSVMNE
-390 LEAVTDRLAR
+390 LETVTDRLTR

-415 QVTSDERKSCQ
+415 QVTSNERKSCH

-439 EQITKEQKRSD
+439 EQIKKEKKRSEE
-450 ALNLV
+450 LNLV
-455 LQKMNEEKSILV
+455 LQKMNEEKNTLV

-476 IIQAYEAVQTVYHMV
+476 IIQAYEAVQTVYHLV
-491 CETERSLTRMTEQAK
+491 CETERSLTHMTEEARKSQH
-506 KRQQTLHA
+506 TLHL

-528 AEKLTAGKPCPVCG
+528 AQKLTAGKPCPVCG
-542 STHHDSSASVH
+542 STDHDPSASVH
-553 ETYEFDSSLED
+553 ETYEADSHLEED
-564 NIKQTD
+564 IKRTD

-596 FIEQCPFLQKIQQT
+596 FIEQCPFLQTIQAQ
-610 PNIEAAASYESQPML
+610 NLEAAASFEHQPVY
-625 EAFDAAK
+625 EAFETAK
-632 IEWKRVK
+632 FEWKRIK

-651 MISVY
+651 MIGAY

-662 ADQLNEKI
+662 AEQLNEKI

-683 IAELQSSMDSRLKMF
+683 ISELQSSMDSSLNMF
-698 KEAFQDQSVNEAE
+698 KEAFQNQSVDEAE

-719 KDRAAEDCEKRIE
+719 KDRAAEECEKRIE

-741 EAQKEKLRESGH
+741 EAQKEKLREAGH
-753 QLEREKLELHF
+753 RLEREKLELHY
-764 AAERIKSVIADCEHE
+764 AAERIKSVIADYEHE

-822 QAKSRAS
+822 QAKSHAS

-839 DRLDKAES
+839 GRLEKAKAA
-847 DWLEHAKSTRFT
+847 WLEHTKNTSIT
-859 RTEEVERS
+859 RTEEVEQS
-867 LIPADELEKIKAGID
+867 LIPADELEKMKTGID
-882 QFVDKLK
+882 QFMDKLK

-894 LKRVEE
+894 LKRVAEI
-900 RLAGRALSESE
+900 LAGRALSESE
-911 WSETVTALQEAEDA
+911 WNETVAALQKAEDA

-931 EKGAAAKALAVIRE
+931 EKGAAAKALAVIRD

-952 IEHELKKWQ
+952 IEAELKKWQ

-997 RLGMLTRQRYAI
+997 RLSMLTRQRYAI

-1022 ANGGVKRPVSS
+1022 ANGGVRRPVSS

-1085 LEKLQSDNLSVG
+1085 LEKLQSDNLAVG

>member
-1 MKPITLTIKGL
+1 MKPIALSIKGL

-105 KTALCRFIEIKEEHT
+105 KTALCRFIEIKDEHT

-196 RKKEMLAEQSGL
+196 RKNEMLAEQSGL
-208 GEAGSEAVE
+208 GEASSEAVE
-217 QAEQALEQAE
+217 QAEKVLEQAE

-245 EHQEIWNVQ
+245 EYQEIWNVQ
-254 KEKTAYEEEKKRL
+254 KEKAAYEEEKKRL
-267 EEEQPHVDSMQKRLV
+267 EKEQLHVDSMKKRLL
-282 EAEKAAALKP
+282 EAETAAALKP

-297 AEAIQHEEKAKKEQT
+297 AEAIQHEEKAEKEQT

-327 KHEEYEA
+327 KHEEYEE
-334 WRRHKSEKEP
+334 WRQHKSGKEP

-358 IEIKLSEAKREE
+358 IEVKLSEAKQDEE
-370 EGKKAEL
+370 RKKAEL

-390 LEAVTDRLAR
+390 LETVTDRLTR

-439 EQITKEQKRSD
+439 EQIRKEKKRSD

-455 LQKMNEEKSILV
+455 LQKMNEEKSTLV
-467 QKTEAEENN
+467 QKTEAEKSN

-506 KRQQTLHA
+506 KRQQTLHS
-514 QREKARVA
+514 QREKARMA

-542 STHHDSSASVH
+542 STHHDPSASVH
-553 ETYEFDSSLED
+553 ETYELDSNLEK

-596 FIEQCPFLQKIQQT
+596 FIEQCPFLQTIQA
-610 PNIEAAASYESQPML
+610 PNLEAAASYENQPVQ
-625 EAFDAAK
+625 EAFDTAT
-632 IEWKRVK
+632 IEWKQVK

-651 MISVY
+651 VISAY
-656 QESLKK
+656 QESLKT

-670 GFEKREADRIESI
+670 GFEQREADRIESI
-683 IAELQSSMDSRLKMF
+683 ISELQSSMDSSLNMF
-698 KEAFQDQSVNEAE
+698 KEAFQNQSVDEAE

-719 KDRAAEDCEKRIE
+719 KDRAAEECEKRIE

-753 QLEREKLELHF
+753 QLEREKLELHY
-764 AAERIKSVIADCEHE
+764 AAERIKSVIADYEHE

-807 QSLYEELQSAQMKLN
+807 QSLYEELQSAQTMLN

-829 ASELTLQEAK
+829 ASELTLKEAK
-839 DRLDKAES
+839 DRLEKAEAA
-847 DWLEHAKSTRFT
+847 WLEHAKSTRFT

-867 LIPADELEKIKAGID
+867 LIPDAELEKMKAGID
-882 QFVDKLK
+882 QFMDKLK

-894 LKRVEE
+894 LERVAEI
-900 RLAGRALSESE
+900 LAGRALSESE

-931 EKGAAAKALAVIRE
+931 EKGAAAKALAVIRD

-952 IEHELKKWQ
+952 IEAELKKWQ

-1009 EVDSEGGFVMRDD
+1009 EVDSEGGFVMRDN

>member
-1 MKPITLTIKGL
+1 MKPIVLSIKGL

-105 KTALCRFIEIKEEHT
+105 KTALCRFIEIRDEHT

-196 RKKEMLAEQSGL
+196 RKNEMLAEQSGL
-208 GEAGSEAVE
+208 GEASSEAVE

-245 EHQEIWNVQ
+245 EYQEIWNVQ
-254 KEKTAYEEEKKRL
+254 KEKAAYEEEKKRL
-267 EEEQPHVDSMQKRLV
+267 EKEQPHVDSMKKRLL
-282 EAEKAAALKP
+282 EAETAGALKP

-297 AEAIQHEEKAKKEQT
+297 AEAIQHEEKAEKEQT

-327 KHEEYEA
+327 KHEEYEE
-334 WRRHKSEKEP
+334 WRQHKSGKEP

-358 IEIKLSEAKREE
+358 IEVKLSEAKQDEE
-370 EGKKAEL
+370 RKKAEL

-390 LEAVTDRLAR
+390 LETVTDRLTR

-439 EQITKEQKRSD
+439 EQIRKEKKRSD

-455 LQKMNEEKSILV
+455 LQKMNEEKSTLV
-467 QKTEAEENN
+467 QKTEAEKSN

-506 KRQQTLHA
+506 KRQQTLHS
-514 QREKARVA
+514 QREKARMA

-542 STHHDSSASVH
+542 STHHDPSASVH
-553 ETYEFDSSLED
+553 ETYELDSNLEK

-596 FIEQCPFLQKIQQT
+596 FIEQCPFLQTIQA
-610 PNIEAAASYESQPML
+610 PNLEAAASYENQPVQ
-625 EAFDAAK
+625 EAFDTAT
-632 IEWKRVK
+632 IEWKQVK

-651 MISVY
+651 VISAY

-670 GFEKREADRIESI
+670 GFEQREADRIDSI

-698 KEAFQDQSVNEAE
+698 KEAFQDQSVNQAE

-719 KDRAAEDCEKRIE
+719 KDRAAEECEKRIE

-753 QLEREKLELHF
+753 QLEREKLELHY
-764 AAERIKSVIADCEHE
+764 AAERIKSVIADYEHE

-807 QSLYEELQSAQMKLN
+807 QSLYEELQSAQTMLN

-829 ASELTLQEAK
+829 ASELTLKEAK
-839 DRLDKAES
+839 DRLEKAEAA
-847 DWLEHAKSTRFT
+847 WLEHAKSTRFT

-867 LIPADELEKIKAGID
+867 LIPAAELEKMKAGID
-882 QFVDKLK
+882 QFMDKLK

-894 LKRVEE
+894 LERVAEI
-900 RLAGRALSESE
+900 LAGRALSESE

-931 EKGAAAKALAVIRE
+931 EKGAAAKALAVIRD

-952 IEHELKKWQ
+952 IEAELKKWQ

-1009 EVDSEGGFVMRDD
+1009 EVDSEGGFVMRDN

>member
-1 MKPITLTIKGL
+1 MKPIVLSIKGL

-68 NHAEDTLSVSFTFAL
+68 NHAEDMLSVSFTFAL

-105 KTALCRFIEIKEEHT
+105 KTALCRFIEIRDEHT

-196 RKKEMLAEQSGL
+196 RKNEMLAEQSGL
-208 GEAGSEAVE
+208 GEASSEAVE

-245 EHQEIWNVQ
+245 EYQEIWNVQ
-254 KEKTAYEEEKKRL
+254 KEKAAYEEEKKRL
-267 EEEQPHVDSMQKRLV
+267 EKEQPHVDSMKKRLL
-282 EAEKAAALKP
+282 EAETAAALKP

-297 AEAIQHEEKAKKEQT
+297 AEAIQHEEKAEKEQT

-327 KHEEYEA
+327 KHEEYEE
-334 WRRHKSEKEP
+334 WRQHKSGKEP

-358 IEIKLSEAKREE
+358 IEVKLSEAKQDEE
-370 EGKKAEL
+370 RKKAEL

-390 LEAVTDRLAR
+390 LETVTDRLTR

-439 EQITKEQKRSD
+439 EQIRKEKKRSD

-455 LQKMNEEKSILV
+455 LQKMNEEKSTLV
-467 QKTEAEENN
+467 QKTEAEKSN

-506 KRQQTLHA
+506 KRQQTLHS
-514 QREKARVA
+514 QREKARMA

-542 STHHDSSASVH
+542 STHHDPSASVH
-553 ETYEFDSSLED
+553 ETYELDSNLEK

-596 FIEQCPFLQKIQQT
+596 FIEQCPFLQTIQV
-610 PNIEAAASYESQPML
+610 PNLEAAASYENQPVQ
-625 EAFDAAK
+625 EAFDTAT

-639 QDILSVKTRMAQ
+639 QDILSVKTRIAQ
-651 MISVY
+651 VIISY
-656 QESLKK
+656 QESLKT

-670 GFEKREADRIESI
+670 GFEQREVDRIDSI

-719 KDRAAEDCEKRIE
+719 KDRAAEECEKRIE

-753 QLEREKLELHF
+753 QLEREKLELHY
-764 AAERIKSVIADCEHE
+764 AAERIKSVIADYEHE

-795 VQQDLKL
+795 VQQNLKL

-807 QSLYEELQSAQMKLN
+807 QSLYEELQSAQTMLN

-829 ASELTLQEAK
+829 ASELTLKEAK
-839 DRLDKAES
+839 DRLEKAEAA
-847 DWLEHAKSTRFT
+847 WLEHAKSTRFT

-867 LIPADELEKIKAGID
+867 LIPAAELEKMKAGID
-882 QFVDKLK
+882 QFMDKLK

-894 LKRVEE
+894 LERVAEI
-900 RLAGRALSESE
+900 LAGRALSESE

-931 EKGAAAKALAVIRE
+931 EKGAAAKALAVIRD

-952 IEHELKKWQ
+952 IEAELKKWQ

-1009 EVDSEGGFVMRDD
+1009 EVDSEGGFVMRDN

-1121 GRGTRVSLE
+1121 GRGTRVTLE

>member
-1 MKPITLTIKGL
+1 MKPIALSIKGL

-68 NHAEDTLSVSFTFAL
+68 NQAEDTLSVSFTFAL

-105 KTALCRFIEIKEEHT
+105 KTALCRFIEIKDEHT

-196 RKKEMLAEQSGL
+196 RKNEMLAEQSGL
-208 GEAGSEAVE
+208 GEASSEAVE
-217 QAEQALEQAE
+217 QAEKALEQAE

-235 NRDQAKERFT
+235 NRDQAKEQFT

-254 KEKTAYEEEKKRL
+254 KEKSAYEAEEKRL
-267 EEEQPHVDSMQKRLV
+267 AEEQPHIDSMQKRLL
-282 EAEKAAALKP
+282 EAETAAALKP

-297 AEAIQHEEKAKKEQT
+297 AEAIQHEEQAEKEQT
-312 LAQKDLADRTAFFHQ
+312 LAQKDLADRTAFFQQ

-334 WRRHKSEKEP
+334 WRQHKSEKEP
-344 ELLTEQEQLSRLQE
+344 ELLAKQEQLSRLQE
-358 IEIKLSEAKREE
+358 IEIKLSEAKQEE
-370 EGKKAEL
+370 ERKKADL
-377 QQKEEALQSVMNE
+377 RQKEEALQSVMNE
-390 LEAVTDRLAR
+390 LETVTDRLTR

-439 EQITKEQKRSD
+439 EQIKKEKKRSD
-450 ALNLV
+450 ELNLV
-455 LQKMNEEKSILV
+455 LQKMNEEKNTLV

-476 IIQAYEAVQTVYHMV
+476 IIQAYEAVQTVYHLV
-491 CETERSLTRMTEQAK
+491 CETERSLTRMTEEARKSQH
-506 KRQQTLHA
+506 TLHL

-528 AEKLTAGKPCPVCG
+528 AQKLTAGKPCPVCG
-542 STHHDSSASVH
+542 STDHDPSASVH
-553 ETYEFDSSLED
+553 ETYEADSHLEED
-564 NIKQTD
+564 IKQTD

-596 FIEQCPFLQKIQQT
+596 FIEQCPFLQTIQAQ
-610 PNIEAAASYESQPML
+610 NLEAAASFENQPVY
-625 EAFDAAK
+625 EAFETAK
-632 IEWKRVK
+632 FEWKRIK

-651 MISVY
+651 MIGAY

-662 ADQLNEKI
+662 AEQLNEKI

-683 IAELQSSMDSRLKMF
+683 ITELQSSMDSSLNMF
-698 KEAFQDQSVNEAE
+698 KEAFQNQSVDEAE

-719 KDRAAEDCEKRIE
+719 KDRAAEECEKRIE

-753 QLEREKLELHF
+753 RLEREKLELHY
-764 AAERIKSVIADCEHE
+764 AAERIKSVIADYEHE

-839 DRLDKAES
+839 GRLEKAKAA
-847 DWLEHAKSTRFT
+847 WLEHTKNTSIT
-859 RTEEVERS
+859 RTEEVEQS
-867 LIPADELEKIKAGID
+867 LIPADELEKMKTGID
-882 QFVDKLK
+882 QFMDKLK

-894 LKRVEE
+894 LKRVAEI
-900 RLAGRALSESE
+900 LAGRALSESE
-911 WSETVTALQEAEDA
+911 WNETVAALQKAEEA

-931 EKGAAAKALAVIRE
+931 EKGAAAKALAVIRD

-952 IEHELKKWQ
+952 IEAELKKWQ

-997 RLGMLTRQRYAI
+997 RLSMLTRQRYAI

-1022 ANGGVKRPVSS
+1022 ANGGVRRPVSS

-1085 LEKLQSDNLSVG
+1085 LEKLQSDNLAVG

>member
-1 MKPITLTIKGL
+1 MKPIVLSIKGL

-68 NHAEDTLSVSFTFAL
+68 NHAEDMLSVSFTFAL

-105 KTALCRFIEIKEEHT
+105 KTALCRFIEIRDEHT

-196 RKKEMLAEQSGL
+196 RKNEMLAEQSGL
-208 GEAGSEAVE
+208 GEASSEAVE

-245 EHQEIWNVQ
+245 EYQEIWNVQ
-254 KEKTAYEEEKKRL
+254 KEKAAYEEEKKRL
-267 EEEQPHVDSMQKRLV
+267 EEEQPHVDSMKMRLL
-282 EAEKAAALKP
+282 EAETAAALKP

-297 AEAIQHEEKAKKEQT
+297 AEAIQHEEKAEKEQT

-327 KHEEYEA
+327 KHEEYEE
-334 WRRHKSEKEP
+334 WRQHKSGKEP

-358 IEIKLSEAKREE
+358 IEVKLSEAKQDEE
-370 EGKKAEL
+370 RKKAEL

-390 LEAVTDRLAR
+390 LETVTDRLKR

-439 EQITKEQKRSD
+439 EQIRKEKKRSD

-455 LQKMNEEKSILV
+455 LQKMNEEKSTLV
-467 QKTEAEENN
+467 QKTEAEKSN

-506 KRQQTLHA
+506 KRQQTLHS
-514 QREKARVA
+514 QREKARMA

-542 STHHDSSASVH
+542 STHHDPSASVH
-553 ETYEFDSSLED
+553 ETYELDSNLEK

-596 FIEQCPFLQKIQQT
+596 FIEQCPFLQTIQA
-610 PNIEAAASYESQPML
+610 PNLEAAASYENQPVQ
-625 EAFDAAK
+625 EAFDTAT
-632 IEWKRVK
+632 IEWKQVK

-651 MISVY
+651 VISAY
-656 QESLKK
+656 QESLKT

-670 GFEKREADRIESI
+670 GFEQREADRIDSI

-719 KDRAAEDCEKRIE
+719 KDRAAEECEKRIE

-753 QLEREKLELHF
+753 QLEREKLELHY
-764 AAERIKSVIADCEHE
+764 AAERIKSVIADYEHE

-807 QSLYEELQSAQMKLN
+807 QSLYEELQSAQTMLN

-829 ASELTLQEAK
+829 ASELTLKEAK
-839 DRLDKAES
+839 DRLEKAEAA
-847 DWLEHAKSTRFT
+847 WLEHAKSTRFT

-867 LIPADELEKIKAGID
+867 LIPAAELEKMKAGID
-882 QFVDKLK
+882 QFMDKLK

-894 LKRVEE
+894 LERVAEI
-900 RLAGRALSESE
+900 LAGRALSESE

-931 EKGAAAKALAVIRE
+931 EKGAAAKALAVIRD

-952 IEHELKKWQ
+952 IEAELKKWQ

-1009 EVDSEGGFVMRDD
+1009 EVDSEGGFMMRDN

-1121 GRGTRVSLE
+1121 GRGTRVTLE

>member
-1 MKPITLTIKGL
+1 MKPIALSIKGL

-83 QTNHQISYKVER
+83 QSNHQISYKVER

-105 KTALCRFIEIKEEHT
+105 KTALCRFIEIKDEHT

-172 LFNLE
+172 LFHLE

-196 RKKEMLAEQSGL
+196 RKNEMLAEQSGL
-208 GEAGSEAVE
+208 GEASSEAVE
-217 QAEQALEQAE
+217 QAEKALEQAE
-227 ARLEAMRK
+227 TRLEAMRK
-235 NRDQAKERFT
+235 SRDQAKERFT

-254 KEKTAYEEEKKRL
+254 KEQSAYEEEKKRL
-267 EEEQPHVDSMQKRLV
+267 AEEQPHVDIMQKRLL
-282 EAEKAAALKP
+282 EAETAAALKP

-297 AEAIQHEEKAKKEQT
+297 AEAIQHEAKAEKEQT
-312 LAQKDLADRTAFFHQ
+312 LARKDLEDRNAFFQQ

-334 WRRHKSEKEP
+334 WRQYKSEKEP
-344 ELLTEQEQLSRLQE
+344 ELLTKQEQLSRLQE
-358 IEIKLSEAKREE
+358 IEMKLSEAKQEE
-370 EGKKAEL
+370 ERKKAEL
-377 QQKEEALQSVMNE
+377 RQKEEALQSVMSE
-390 LEAVTDRLAR
+390 LETVTDRLTR

-415 QVTSDERKSCQ
+415 QVTSDERRSCQ
-426 QAAEMALRIRQTE
+426 QAAEMALHIRQTE
-439 EQITKEQKRSD
+439 EQIKKEKNRSD
-450 ALNLV
+450 ELSLV
-455 LQKMNEEKSILV
+455 LQKMNEEKNTLV
-467 QKTEAEENN
+467 QRTEAEENN
-476 IIQAYEAVQTVYHMV
+476 IIQAYEAVQTVYHLV
-491 CETERSLTRMTEQAK
+491 CEAEHSLTRMTEEARKNQH
-506 KRQQTLHA
+506 TLHL
-514 QREKARVA
+514 QREKARMA

-528 AEKLTAGKPCPVCG
+528 AQKLTAGKPCPVCG
-542 STHHDSSASVH
+542 STDHDPSASVH
-553 ETYEFDSSLED
+553 ETYEADSHLEED
-564 NIKQTD
+564 IKRTD

-596 FIEQCPFLQKIQQT
+596 FMEQCPFLQTSQAQ
-610 PNIEAAASYESQPML
+610 NLEAAASFENQPVY
-625 EAFDAAK
+625 EAFETAK
-632 IEWKRVK
+632 FEWKRIK

-651 MISVY
+651 MIGAY

-662 ADQLNEKI
+662 AEQVNEKI

-683 IAELQSSMDSRLKMF
+683 ITELQTSLDSRLNMF
-698 KEAFQDQSVNEAE
+698 KEAFQDQSVDEAE

-719 KDRAAEDCEKRIE
+719 KDRAAEECEKRIE

-753 QLEREKLELHF
+753 RLEREKLELHY
-764 AAERIKSVIADCEHE
+764 AAERIKSVIADYENE

-787 SIQIKLRS
+787 SIQVKLRS

-807 QSLYEELQSAQMKLN
+807 QFLYEELQSAQMKLN

-839 DRLDKAES
+839 GRLEKAKAA
-847 DWLEHAKSTRFT
+847 WLEHAKNTCFT
-859 RTEEVERS
+859 RTEEVEQS
-867 LIPADELEKIKAGID
+867 LIPADELEKMKTGID
-882 QFVDKLK
+882 QFMDKLK

-894 LKRVEE
+894 LKRVAEI
-900 RLAGRALSESE
+900 LDGRAISESE
-911 WSETVTALQEAEDA
+911 WSETVAALQKAEDA

-931 EKGAAAKALAVIRE
+931 EKGAAAKALAVIRD
-945 HHKRFNE
+945 HHKRFKE
-952 IEHELKKWQ
+952 IEAELKKWQ

-1009 EVDSEGGFVMRDD
+1009 EVDSEGGFVMRDN
-1022 ANGGVKRPVSS
+1022 ANGGVRRPVSS

-1085 LEKLQSDNLSVG
+1085 LEKLQSDNLAVG

>member
-1 MKPITLTIKGL
+1 MKPIALSIKGL

-68 NHAEDTLSVSFTFAL
+68 NQAEDTLSVSFTFAL

-105 KTALCRFIEIKEEHT
+105 KTALCRFIEIKDEHT

-196 RKKEMLAEQSGL
+196 RKNEMLAEQSGL
-208 GEAGSEAVE
+208 GEASSEAVE
-217 QAEQALEQAE
+217 QAEKALEQAE

-254 KEKTAYEEEKKRL
+254 KEKSAYEEEEKRL
-267 EEEQPHVDSMQKRLV
+267 AEEQPHIDSMQKRLL
-282 EAEKAAALKP
+282 EAETAAALKP

-297 AEAIQHEEKAKKEQT
+297 AEAIQHEEQAEKEQT
-312 LAQKDLADRTAFFHQ
+312 LAQKDLADRTAFFQQ

-334 WRRHKSEKEP
+334 WRQHKSEKEP
-344 ELLTEQEQLSRLQE
+344 ELLAKQEQLSRLQE
-358 IEIKLSEAKREE
+358 IEIKLSEAKQEE
-370 EGKKAEL
+370 ERKKADL
-377 QQKEEALQSVMNE
+377 RQKEEALQSVMNE
-390 LEAVTDRLAR
+390 LETVTDRLTR

-439 EQITKEQKRSD
+439 EQIKKEKKRSD
-450 ALNLV
+450 ELNLV
-455 LQKMNEEKSILV
+455 LQKMNEEKNTLV

-476 IIQAYEAVQTVYHMV
+476 IIQAYEAVQTVYHLV
-491 CETERSLTRMTEQAK
+491 CETERSLTRMTEETRKSQH
-506 KRQQTLHA
+506 TLHL

-528 AEKLTAGKPCPVCG
+528 AQKLTAGKPCPVCG
-542 STHHDSSASVH
+542 STDHDPSASVH
-553 ETYEFDSSLED
+553 ETYEADSHLEED
-564 NIKQTD
+564 IKQTD

-596 FIEQCPFLQKIQQT
+596 FIEQCPFLQTIQAQ
-610 PNIEAAASYESQPML
+610 NLEAAASFENQPVY
-625 EAFDAAK
+625 EAFETAK
-632 IEWKRVK
+632 FEWKRIK

-651 MISVY
+651 MIGAY

-662 ADQLNEKI
+662 AEQLNEKI

-683 IAELQSSMDSRLKMF
+683 ITELQSSMDSSLNMF
-698 KEAFQDQSVNEAE
+698 KEAFQNQSVDEAE

-719 KDRAAEDCEKRIE
+719 KDRAAEECEKRIE

-753 QLEREKLELHF
+753 RLEREKLELHY
-764 AAERIKSVIADCEHE
+764 AAERIKSVIADYEHE

-839 DRLDKAES
+839 GRLEKAKAA
-847 DWLEHAKSTRFT
+847 WLEHTKNTSIT
-859 RTEEVERS
+859 RTEEVEQS
-867 LIPADELEKIKAGID
+867 LIPADELEKMKTGID
-882 QFVDKLK
+882 QFMDKLK

-894 LKRVEE
+894 LKRVAEI
-900 RLAGRALSESE
+900 LAGRALSESE
-911 WSETVTALQEAEDA
+911 WNETVAALQKAEDA

-931 EKGAAAKALAVIRE
+931 EKGAAAKALAVIRD

-952 IEHELKKWQ
+952 IEAELKKWQ

-997 RLGMLTRQRYAI
+997 RLSMLTRQRYAI

-1022 ANGGVKRPVSS
+1022 ANGGVRRPVSS

-1085 LEKLQSDNLSVG
+1085 LEKLQSDNLAVG

>member
-1 MKPITLTIKGL
+1 MKPIALSIKGL

-68 NHAEDTLSVSFTFAL
+68 NQAEDTLSVSFTFAL

-105 KTALCRFIEIKEEHT
+105 KTALCRFIEIKDEHT

-196 RKKEMLAEQSGL
+196 RKNEMLAEQSGL
-208 GEAGSEAVE
+208 GEASSEAVE
-217 QAEQALEQAE
+217 QAEKVLEQAE

-254 KEKTAYEEEKKRL
+254 KEKSAYEEEEKRL
-267 EEEQPHVDSMQKRLV
+267 AEEQPHIDSMQKRLL
-282 EAEKAAALKP
+282 EAETAAALKP

-297 AEAIQHEEKAKKEQT
+297 AEAIQHEEQAEKEQT
-312 LAQKDLADRTAFFHQ
+312 LAQKDLADRTAFFQQ

-334 WRRHKSEKEP
+334 WRQHKSEKEP
-344 ELLTEQEQLSRLQE
+344 ELLTKQEQLSRLQE
-358 IEIKLSEAKREE
+358 IEIKLSEAKQEE
-370 EGKKAEL
+370 ERKMADL
-377 QQKEEALQSVMNE
+377 RQKEEALQSVMNE
-390 LEAVTDRLAR
+390 LETVTDRLTR

-415 QVTSDERKSCQ
+415 QVTSNERKSCH

-439 EQITKEQKRSD
+439 EQIKKEKKRSEE
-450 ALNLV
+450 LNLV
-455 LQKMNEEKSILV
+455 LQKMNEEKNTLV

-476 IIQAYEAVQTVYHMV
+476 IIQAYEAVQTVYHLV
-491 CETERSLTRMTEQAK
+491 CETERSLTHMTEEARKSQH
-506 KRQQTLHA
+506 TLHL

-528 AEKLTAGKPCPVCG
+528 AQKLTAGKPCPVCG
-542 STHHDSSASVH
+542 STDHDPSASVH
-553 ETYEFDSSLED
+553 ETYEADSHLEED
-564 NIKQTD
+564 IKQKD

-596 FIEQCPFLQKIQQT
+596 FIEQCPFLQTIQAQ
-610 PNIEAAASYESQPML
+610 NLEAAASFEHQPVY
-625 EAFDAAK
+625 EAFETAK
-632 IEWKRVK
+632 FEWKRIK

-651 MISVY
+651 MIGAY

-662 ADQLNEKI
+662 AEQLNEKI

-683 IAELQSSMDSRLKMF
+683 ISELQSSMDSSLNMF
-698 KEAFQDQSVNEAE
+698 KEAFQNQSVDEAE

-719 KDRAAEDCEKRIE
+719 KDRAAEECEKRIE

-741 EAQKEKLRESGH
+741 EAQKEKLREAGH
-753 QLEREKLELHF
+753 RLEREKLELHY
-764 AAERIKSVIADCEHE
+764 AAERIKSVIADYEHE

-822 QAKSRAS
+822 QAKSHAS

-839 DRLDKAES
+839 GRLEKAKAA
-847 DWLEHAKSTRFT
+847 WLEHTKNTSIT
-859 RTEEVERS
+859 RTEEVEQS
-867 LIPADELEKIKAGID
+867 LIPADELEKMKTGID
-882 QFVDKLK
+882 QFMDKLK

-894 LKRVEE
+894 LKRVAEI
-900 RLAGRALSESE
+900 LAGRALSESE
-911 WSETVTALQEAEDA
+911 WNETVAALQEAEDA

-931 EKGAAAKALAVIRE
+931 EKGAAAKALAVIRD

-952 IEHELKKWQ
+952 IEAELKKWQ

-997 RLGMLTRQRYAI
+997 RLSMLTRQRYAI

-1022 ANGGVKRPVSS
+1022 ANGGVRRPVSS

-1085 LEKLQSDNLSVG
+1085 FEKLQSDNLAVG